1 MKIICPNLKNKEVAR
16 EFEELKNATSE
27 AAAYHIWSQN
37 NGNGID
43 KAPNGE
49 PSKLFSDLLEHYNG
63 DRVAAIQAKARTYSK
78 SFKKWFGESKVV
90 DENGEPLVVYHGTG
104 TPNKIEEF
112 KSKNNKIWFT
122 DKSTAQAY
130 ANFDQDMRDEVGLDS
145 SNNIYPVFLS
155 IKNPKY
161 FDNVSYTT
169 LENFES
175 ADNDGMIATNVSD
188 YEGSQEQIVAFNPNQ
203 IKSVDNQGTF
213 SIQDNN
219 IYNQKIVSRE
229 TRLENF
235 YNSYVKLRT
244 KTVEKAENET
254 ELRKRRSKLS
264 SNSKLHETNLDAI
277 MQEILGIYIYDADY
291 STTDS
296 TLRELNNL
304 SESRYL
310 TLLNEEIDK
319 LDRLLIPVD
328 SLIAAVNN
336 INKGYN
342 KLSDYSKEVQ
352 DRLFNMPVYRE
363 ATELPVITR
372 AKSLKQYNA
381 YQKIKYNKELNTFI
395 SNLKLTQLKLAA
407 RKYHLDTIKMF
418 VEEYDRGFEDMK
430 LKVLDEYLYRTSLLS
445 KKAPK
450 LQGTYNLLEDLAKG
464 QSELDSKNANEQIQK
479 ISNVTNIKQALE
491 LLSKELPE
499 YAPFIRHLQEIP
511 YYEDILIEIDYNS
524 EDSFALTKA
533 VGNTSFKIDPETNE
547 YTAKITIN
555 KESFGYRTLLH
566 EIVHAFSSIALAGR
580 DEHGNNEFV
589 SDIIAIIDHCNKYF
603 EIPKIFGT
611 LMQDSLNYG
620 FTNPQEFIAEFFSN
634 PAFQM
639 LLKEIPTIGE
649 TEIKEKNI
657 FKSVVEAITKF
668 FASFFNKEKNLYNQ
682 IEPLMY
688 KIIDFQS
695 DLHKNNTIKYN
706 PNREYNSDNYTNN
719 QVITKVISNSKDLLD
734 NSRSKMA
741 TVLRDVANKINMHP
755 VSIEYTDR
763 PLNEAY
769 PEATYWTPAI
779 YDRNSNKIVVNRN
792 GDFSRYGSL
801 ENVLL
806 HEIAHAIT
814 LDSLASNTEA
824 ANELRKIQKEYAE
837 KYEDHASKNVYEF
850 AAELFSNPEVIHN
863 MFDFPATKGEKTLIQ
878 KIIDWFKRLFGKNT
892 THQDLINKIVDNV
905 IEFNAYQTLEQR
917 EDSYDYIPD
926 VLPAA
931 SKREEIASIKLRS
944 VFSDMVKT
952 AENRVASLRYNVIE
966 DKFDRNEN
974 LRNDKLL
981 SNLRSIQNSITD
993 VEGVNNITNFLN
1005 GSLEYVDNVLYSL
1018 DEAEK
1023 VIKTIDEKI
1032 STAQITNDT
1041 EELTKLRTALDNFGA
1056 EYLYPHESNLRKLYN
1071 ELNTEFNRNIYENIL
1086 GTNEF
1091 DNILS
1096 VVDGLIREFS
1106 SKKMIDRENIGYM
1119 YGNSVRRTV
1128 EKFLR
1133 TEMEEAK
1140 DPNIDRALMNW
1151 LTFDGDLNWYHRFF
1165 ATPVNSPKF
1174 VIKLLRKVIGD
1185 VNSMTH
1191 KQVYRKYAE
1200 LYKAAKETRDHNLLF
1215 ERDVDGKKTG
1225 YLIRDRR
1232 YGVYQNNKYK
1242 FRKDW
1247 LKNHKLA
1254 SIDELKLNPSL
1265 WIQYQKDYNDWKS
1278 ENCERKYTPEFYA
1291 IFTNLS
1297 MEANMALSE
1306 VNLEIDNILKPYR
1319 DSSTNKPR
1327 FERMP
1332 IDEYQKYIR
1341 LLEKKRNLAN
1351 PYDPITGE
1359 LKPEGSVEAQI
1370 AAELTEAYAKL
1381 QEGLE
1386 SKVDMD
1392 AFLEEME
1399 RMKNMEGY
1407 TPDGSD
1413 TLYSAWLERNTR
1425 WELTDEFKEKVSK
1438 QNKKDY
1444 GEIYD
1449 RLYQARYN
1457 LLRLYRTDKFEPD
1470 YTRMPQ
1476 AVKDK
1481 IKELDIAMY
1490 NVRKRTKKTV
1500 GSVRLFKSEL
1510 SDLAKENGGKSAVSP
1525 EDIWVDDKGVKHY
1538 ASYMTKV
1545 IPVRQQYMHRVP
1557 NSNWAETSEESKF
1570 YNKNYDNSIPEAE
1583 QPKLSIKEYD
1593 NRKAYNAVMRDPAL
1607 VNLRNVILDVM
1618 NEANDKITHSNYKN
1632 NYKLPQINGNIFNYW
1647 GSRGLITG
1655 TRNYMVDAFGIQP
1668 DDEIHGVKVETR
1680 PNGTEI
1686 NIMPTMYTTMLT
1698 DPASGT
1704 NDLIG
1709 AITKYY
1715 RMACNYENKKKV
1727 APQLNLLDSL
1737 ITNAGSIRQK
1747 GFTKPAASSKLADAV
1762 HTYIGYHIYGRRDIL
1777 PEVTLK
1783 GYKIS
1788 LDKVFEYFS
1797 RWGRDIGLSW
1807 NLRSAISGGVAAW
1820 SFYANDAFVRKHYNM
1835 HDFTIANSILTK
1847 ELISLK
1853 VASQF
1858 GKNQANNKLIGVLE
1872 YNGLTF
1878 NQEEDLSNTNRW
1890 RIGRMITRATEP
1902 YAAFK
1907 LMSFLPNSVFAV
1919 SVYLN
1924 YKLIRLEDG
1933 QLHFISE
1940 NDFLDNH
1947 FLNKSIEERKAIYRN
1962 AKDNLWNAYE
1972 MKDGFRVKSKYAPYV
1987 TAELEEEI
1995 TAKLGSISSHA
2006 EGMVEEADKSGVHL
2020 LPALSTILM
2029 FRAFI
2034 PKNIENTISPV
2045 YWNYQ
2050 TKELSMGTA
2059 SAYFYGWKYGS
2070 DRNLIKLLR
2079 VLTGRN
2085 DEKLKELQE
2094 QYPDVDIKKQI
2105 DLHIRRFNAQIFTY
2119 FFWLTIFN
2127 LFGMG
2132 ADDDDYW
2139 FTQFLRLELKKI
2151 SLESGS
2157 RYNAMDVFDILNSI
2171 TPLIQTFVDINR
2183 VINPLSYLSS
2193 RKYEEIERGAYKG
2206 LKGWQR
2212 DFIKVIPILNAYY
2225 NMKNPREKLN
2235 DMINRIG

>member
-78 SFKKWFGESKVV
+78 SFKEWFGDWTGNVSIDIDSKDAIDYLYSTNTELPKVGSKEEYAQYINSIYPNSLINSIYWHGTDSDLSQGVENTKKGKGSGAPETGAEMYFNKQPWASLQYVSGVNRNIPDTEGYNNWVKLWWELKEALGNGRMDTDEWKNEIIGPNTRQYSPNKRGIFNRDKGGSNGKYLSERKARYGYQDKTDKEFFEEVFDIRYGKETFNDWVNRKKSEFQDVWKSRQVKKGMYPAVLNVQNPIVEKNQNTYYEEQRGLFTKAKQNKNDAIVSNEAKNEFGSDVVIVFNPKENVHFLGTKQDVEDFKNWKNSNKDKTNVSKVV
-90 DENGEPLVVYHGTG
+90 DENGEPLVVYHGSSSEFDTFAIPSVDNRQYLSTKIAPKFFF
-104 TPNKIEEF
+104 TPSIKTAKSFISPRDEAILHIVDRELDFIPLDEVQKGEEDEF
-112 KSKNNKIWFT
+112 VWGYIAKKLKGVTVEELKNIWFSHVEAGDVHT
-122 DKSTAQAY
+122 YKNPNRDKL
-130 ANFDQDMRDEVGLDS
+130 F
-145 SNNIYPVFLS
+145 YPVFLS
-155 IKNPKY
+155 AKNLLVIDGKGERA
-161 FDNVSYTT
+161 DKVLS
-169 LENFES
+169 ENKNEIDANES
-175 ADNDGMIATNVSD
+175 VLITNIDETRESKPISD
-188 YEGSQEQIVAFNPNQ
+188 YLVSNPNQ
-203 IKSVDNQGTF
+203 IKSIDNQGTF
-213 SIQDNN
+213 STQENN
-219 IYNQKIVSRE
+219 IYLADSNSENTSQ
-229 TRLENF
+229 LESMQ
-235 YNSYVKLRT
+235 SY
-244 KTVEKAENET
+244 
-254 ELRKRRSKLS
+254 
-264 SNSKLHETNLDAI
+264 SNSKE
-277 MQEILGIYIYDADY
+277 
-291 STTDS
+291 
-296 TLRELNNL
+296 
-304 SESRYL
+304 
-310 TLLNEEIDK
+310 
-319 LDRLLIPVD
+319 
-328 SLIAAVNN
+328 
-336 INKGYN
+336 
-342 KLSDYSKEVQ
+342 
-352 DRLFNMPVYRE
+352 
-363 ATELPVITR
+363 
-372 AKSLKQYNA
+372 
-381 YQKIKYNKELNTFI
+381 
-395 SNLKLTQLKLAA
+395 
-407 RKYHLDTIKMF
+407 
-418 VEEYDRGFEDMK
+418 
-430 LKVLDEYLYRTSLLS
+430 
-445 KKAPK
+445 
-450 LQGTYNLLEDLAKG
+450 
-464 QSELDSKNANEQIQK
+464 
-479 ISNVTNIKQALE
+479 
-491 LLSKELPE
+491 
-499 YAPFIRHLQEIP
+499 
-511 YYEDILIEIDYNS
+511 
-524 EDSFALTKA
+524 
-533 VGNTSFKIDPETNE
+533 
-547 YTAKITIN
+547 
-555 KESFGYRTLLH
+555 
-566 EIVHAFSSIALAGR
+566 
-580 DEHGNNEFV
+580 
-589 SDIIAIIDHCNKYF
+589 
-603 EIPKIFGT
+603 
-611 LMQDSLNYG
+611 
-620 FTNPQEFIAEFFSN
+620 
-634 PAFQM
+634 
-639 LLKEIPTIGE
+639 
-649 TEIKEKNI
+649 
-657 FKSVVEAITKF
+657 
-668 FASFFNKEKNLYNQ
+668 
-682 IEPLMY
+682 
-688 KIIDFQS
+688 
-695 DLHKNNTIKYN
+695 
-706 PNREYNSDNYTNN
+706 
-719 QVITKVISNSKDLLD
+719 LLD
-734 NSRSKMA
+734 NMDSEMA
-741 TVLRDVANKINMHP
+741 TVLNDVAAKINMQP

-993 VEGVNNITNFLN
+993 VEGVNNVTNFLN

-1018 DEAEK
+1018 DEAER

-1247 LKNHKLA
+1247 LKKHKLA

-1265 WIQYQKDYNDWKS
+1265 WIQYQKDYNDWKA

-1399 RMKNMEGY
+1399 RMKNVEGY

-1715 RMACNYENKKKV
+1715 RMACNYENKKKI

-1788 LDKVFEYFS
+1788 LDKIFEYFS

-1858 GKNQANNKLIGVLE
+1858 GKNQANNKLIGALE

-1947 FLNKSIEERKAIYRN
+1947 FPNKSIEERKAIYRN

-2070 DRNLIKLLR
+2070 DRKLIKLLR

-2094 QYPDVDIKKQI
+2094 QYPDVDVKKQI
-2105 DLHIRRFNAQIFTY
+2105 DLHIRRFNAQMFTY

-2157 RYNAMDVFDILNSI
+2157 RYNAMDIFDILNSI
-2171 TPLIQTFVDINR
+2171 TPLTQTFEDINR

>member
-78 SFKKWFGESKVV
+78 SFREWFGDWVNPLKPGDIVFGHPAIGKTYSLESGKYKDKIIDWDVEFNEKRDKWIEDHSNTVKGTPEYKKARNEYLIYPENHPDYVEFLTEEWERVKSKTKKEGKILFASPHNLLKMFPQDFDRIINLKDEDFVKRNIERGGKERESKLWKEGINNTILNTTNIPIEYLNENQHFEDYLNKYIGVSKVV
-90 DENGEPLVVYHGTG
+90 DENGEPLVVYHGSSSEFDTFAIPSVDNRQYLSTKIAPKFFF
-104 TPNKIEEF
+104 TPSIKTAKSFISPRDEAILHIVDRELDFIPLDEVQKGEEDEF
-112 KSKNNKIWFT
+112 VWGYIAKKLKGVTVEELKNIWFSHVEAGDVHT
-122 DKSTAQAY
+122 YKNPNRDKL
-130 ANFDQDMRDEVGLDS
+130 F
-145 SNNIYPVFLS
+145 YPVFLS
-155 IKNPKY
+155 AKNLLVIDGKGERA
-161 FDNVSYTT
+161 DKVLS
-169 LENFES
+169 ENKNEIDANES
-175 ADNDGMIATNVSD
+175 VLITNIDETRESKPISD
-188 YEGSQEQIVAFNPNQ
+188 YLVSNPNQ
-203 IKSVDNQGTF
+203 IKSIDNQGTF
-213 SIQDNN
+213 STQENN
-219 IYNQKIVSRE
+219 IYLADSNSENTSQ
-229 TRLENF
+229 LESMQ
-235 YNSYVKLRT
+235 SY
-244 KTVEKAENET
+244 
-254 ELRKRRSKLS
+254 
-264 SNSKLHETNLDAI
+264 SNSKE
-277 MQEILGIYIYDADY
+277 
-291 STTDS
+291 
-296 TLRELNNL
+296 
-304 SESRYL
+304 
-310 TLLNEEIDK
+310 
-319 LDRLLIPVD
+319 
-328 SLIAAVNN
+328 
-336 INKGYN
+336 
-342 KLSDYSKEVQ
+342 
-352 DRLFNMPVYRE
+352 
-363 ATELPVITR
+363 
-372 AKSLKQYNA
+372 
-381 YQKIKYNKELNTFI
+381 
-395 SNLKLTQLKLAA
+395 
-407 RKYHLDTIKMF
+407 
-418 VEEYDRGFEDMK
+418 
-430 LKVLDEYLYRTSLLS
+430 
-445 KKAPK
+445 
-450 LQGTYNLLEDLAKG
+450 
-464 QSELDSKNANEQIQK
+464 
-479 ISNVTNIKQALE
+479 
-491 LLSKELPE
+491 
-499 YAPFIRHLQEIP
+499 
-511 YYEDILIEIDYNS
+511 
-524 EDSFALTKA
+524 
-533 VGNTSFKIDPETNE
+533 
-547 YTAKITIN
+547 
-555 KESFGYRTLLH
+555 
-566 EIVHAFSSIALAGR
+566 
-580 DEHGNNEFV
+580 
-589 SDIIAIIDHCNKYF
+589 
-603 EIPKIFGT
+603 
-611 LMQDSLNYG
+611 
-620 FTNPQEFIAEFFSN
+620 
-634 PAFQM
+634 
-639 LLKEIPTIGE
+639 
-649 TEIKEKNI
+649 
-657 FKSVVEAITKF
+657 
-668 FASFFNKEKNLYNQ
+668 
-682 IEPLMY
+682 
-688 KIIDFQS
+688 
-695 DLHKNNTIKYN
+695 
-706 PNREYNSDNYTNN
+706 
-719 QVITKVISNSKDLLD
+719 LLD
-734 NSRSKMA
+734 NMDSEMA

-763 PLNEAY
+763 PLNEVY

-792 GDFSRYGSL
+792 GDFSKYGSL

-981 SNLRSIQNSITD
+981 SSLRSIQNSITD
-993 VEGVNNITNFLN
+993 VEGVNNIANFLN

-1018 DEAEK
+1018 NEAEK

-1247 LKNHKLA
+1247 LKKHKLA

-1265 WIQYQKDYNDWKS
+1265 WIQYQKDYNDWKA

-1351 PYDPITGE
+1351 PYDPISGE

-1399 RMKNMEGY
+1399 RMKNVEGY

-2070 DRNLIKLLR
+2070 DRKLIKLLR

-2094 QYPDVDIKKQI
+2094 RYPDVDVKKQI
-2105 DLHIRRFNAQIFTY
+2105 DLHIRRFNAQMFTY

-2157 RYNAMDVFDILNSI
+2157 RYNAMDIFDILNSI
-2171 TPLIQTFVDINR
+2171 TPLTQTFEDINR

>member
-78 SFKKWFGESKVV
+78 SFKKWFGDWTGNVSIDIDSKDAIDYLYSTNTELPKVGSKEEYAQYINSIYPNSLINSIYWHGTDSDLSQGVENTKKGKGSGAPETGAEMYFNKQPWASLQYVSGVNRNIPDTEGYNNWVKLWWELKEALGNGRMDTDEWKNEIIGPNTRQYSPNKRGIFNRDKGGSNGKYLSERKARYGYQDKTDKEFFEEVFDIRYGKETFNDWVNRKKSEFQDVWKSRQVKKGMYPAVLNVQNPIVEKNQNTYYEEQRGLFTKAKQNKNDAIVSNEAKNEFGSDVVIVFNPKENVHFLGTKQDVEDFKNWKNSNKDKTNVSKVV
-90 DENGEPLVVYHGTG
+90 DENGEPLVVYHGSSSEFDTFAIPSVDNRQYLSTKIAPKFFF
-104 TPNKIEEF
+104 TPSIKTAKSFISPRDEAILHIVDRELDFIPLDEVQKGEEDEF
-112 KSKNNKIWFT
+112 VWGYIAKKLKGVTVEELKNIWFSHVEAGDVHT
-122 DKSTAQAY
+122 YKNPNRDKL
-130 ANFDQDMRDEVGLDS
+130 F
-145 SNNIYPVFLS
+145 YPVFLS
-155 IKNPKY
+155 AKNLLVIDGKGERA
-161 FDNVSYTT
+161 DKVLS
-169 LENFES
+169 ENKNEIDANES
-175 ADNDGMIATNVSD
+175 VLITNIDETRESKPISD
-188 YEGSQEQIVAFNPNQ
+188 YLVSNPNQ
-203 IKSVDNQGTF
+203 IKSIDNQGTF
-213 SIQDNN
+213 STQENN
-219 IYNQKIVSRE
+219 IYLADSNSENTSQ
-229 TRLENF
+229 LESMQ
-235 YNSYVKLRT
+235 SY
-244 KTVEKAENET
+244 
-254 ELRKRRSKLS
+254 
-264 SNSKLHETNLDAI
+264 SNSKE
-277 MQEILGIYIYDADY
+277 
-291 STTDS
+291 
-296 TLRELNNL
+296 
-304 SESRYL
+304 
-310 TLLNEEIDK
+310 
-319 LDRLLIPVD
+319 
-328 SLIAAVNN
+328 
-336 INKGYN
+336 
-342 KLSDYSKEVQ
+342 
-352 DRLFNMPVYRE
+352 
-363 ATELPVITR
+363 
-372 AKSLKQYNA
+372 
-381 YQKIKYNKELNTFI
+381 
-395 SNLKLTQLKLAA
+395 
-407 RKYHLDTIKMF
+407 
-418 VEEYDRGFEDMK
+418 
-430 LKVLDEYLYRTSLLS
+430 
-445 KKAPK
+445 
-450 LQGTYNLLEDLAKG
+450 
-464 QSELDSKNANEQIQK
+464 
-479 ISNVTNIKQALE
+479 
-491 LLSKELPE
+491 
-499 YAPFIRHLQEIP
+499 
-511 YYEDILIEIDYNS
+511 
-524 EDSFALTKA
+524 
-533 VGNTSFKIDPETNE
+533 
-547 YTAKITIN
+547 
-555 KESFGYRTLLH
+555 
-566 EIVHAFSSIALAGR
+566 
-580 DEHGNNEFV
+580 
-589 SDIIAIIDHCNKYF
+589 
-603 EIPKIFGT
+603 
-611 LMQDSLNYG
+611 
-620 FTNPQEFIAEFFSN
+620 
-634 PAFQM
+634 
-639 LLKEIPTIGE
+639 
-649 TEIKEKNI
+649 
-657 FKSVVEAITKF
+657 
-668 FASFFNKEKNLYNQ
+668 
-682 IEPLMY
+682 
-688 KIIDFQS
+688 
-695 DLHKNNTIKYN
+695 
-706 PNREYNSDNYTNN
+706 
-719 QVITKVISNSKDLLD
+719 LLD
-734 NSRSKMA
+734 NMDSEMA
-741 TVLRDVANKINMHP
+741 TVLNDVAAKINMQP

-779 YDRNSNKIVVNRN
+779 YDRNSNKIVINRN

-981 SNLRSIQNSITD
+981 SSLRSIQNSITD
-993 VEGVNNITNFLN
+993 VEGVNNIANFLN

-1247 LKNHKLA
+1247 LKKHKLA

-1265 WIQYQKDYNDWKS
+1265 WIQYQKDYNDWKA

-1351 PYDPITGE
+1351 PYDPISGE

-1399 RMKNMEGY
+1399 RMKNVEGY

-1715 RMACNYENKKKV
+1715 RMACNYENKKKI

-1858 GKNQANNKLIGVLE
+1858 GKNQANNKLIGALE

-1947 FLNKSIEERKAIYRN
+1947 FPNKSIEERKAIYRN

-2070 DRNLIKLLR
+2070 DRKLIKLLR

-2094 QYPDVDIKKQI
+2094 QYPDVDVKKQI
-2105 DLHIRRFNAQIFTY
+2105 DLHIRRFNAQMFTY

-2157 RYNAMDVFDILNSI
+2157 RYNAMDIFDILNSI
-2171 TPLIQTFVDINR
+2171 TPLTQTFEDINR

>member
-78 SFKKWFGESKVV
+78 SFKEWFGDWTGNVSIDIDSKDAIDYLYSTNTELSKVGSKEEYTQYVNSIYPNSLINSIYWHGTDSDLSQGIENTKKGKGSGAPETGAEMYFNKQPWASLQYLSGVNRNIPDIEGYNNWVKLWWELKEALGNGRMDTDEWKNEIIGPNTRQYSPNKRGIFNRDKGGSNGKYLSERKARYGYQDKTDKEFFEEVFDIRYGKETFNDWVNRKKSEFQNVWKSRQVKKGMYPAVLNIQNPIVEKNQNTYYEEQRGLFTKAKRDKNDAIVSNEANNEFGSDVVVIFNPKENVHFLGTKQDIESFKNWKSSNKDKTNVSKVV
-90 DENGEPLVVYHGTG
+90 DENGEPKLMFRTDDKGKNIMGRGDGGPFFATDNILVAA
-104 TPNKIEEF
+104 
-112 KSKNNKIWFT
+112 S
-122 DKSTAQAY
+122 Y
-130 ANFDQDMRDEVGLDS
+130 AFEDS
-145 SNNIYPVFLS
+145 SSLYKGFINL
-155 IKNPKY
+155 KNPYIINEESHGFYLMYNGKQTSIPEITETLIKEGY
-161 FDNVSYTT
+161 DGVLYKRVWDVGDYIDYDPETDYWASNV
-169 LENFES
+169 
-175 ADNDGMIATNVSD
+175 AV
-188 YEGSQEQIVAFNPNQ
+188 FNPNQ
-203 IKSVDNQGTF
+203 MKSIDNQGTF
-213 SIQDNN
+213 STQDNN
-219 IYNQKIVSRE
+219 IYLADSNTENISQ
-229 TRLENF
+229 LESMQ
-235 YNSYVKLRT
+235 SY
-244 KTVEKAENET
+244 
-254 ELRKRRSKLS
+254 
-264 SNSKLHETNLDAI
+264 SNSKE
-277 MQEILGIYIYDADY
+277 
-291 STTDS
+291 
-296 TLRELNNL
+296 
-304 SESRYL
+304 
-310 TLLNEEIDK
+310 
-319 LDRLLIPVD
+319 
-328 SLIAAVNN
+328 
-336 INKGYN
+336 
-342 KLSDYSKEVQ
+342 
-352 DRLFNMPVYRE
+352 
-363 ATELPVITR
+363 
-372 AKSLKQYNA
+372 
-381 YQKIKYNKELNTFI
+381 
-395 SNLKLTQLKLAA
+395 
-407 RKYHLDTIKMF
+407 
-418 VEEYDRGFEDMK
+418 
-430 LKVLDEYLYRTSLLS
+430 
-445 KKAPK
+445 
-450 LQGTYNLLEDLAKG
+450 
-464 QSELDSKNANEQIQK
+464 
-479 ISNVTNIKQALE
+479 
-491 LLSKELPE
+491 
-499 YAPFIRHLQEIP
+499 
-511 YYEDILIEIDYNS
+511 
-524 EDSFALTKA
+524 
-533 VGNTSFKIDPETNE
+533 
-547 YTAKITIN
+547 
-555 KESFGYRTLLH
+555 
-566 EIVHAFSSIALAGR
+566 
-580 DEHGNNEFV
+580 
-589 SDIIAIIDHCNKYF
+589 
-603 EIPKIFGT
+603 
-611 LMQDSLNYG
+611 
-620 FTNPQEFIAEFFSN
+620 
-634 PAFQM
+634 
-639 LLKEIPTIGE
+639 
-649 TEIKEKNI
+649 
-657 FKSVVEAITKF
+657 
-668 FASFFNKEKNLYNQ
+668 
-682 IEPLMY
+682 
-688 KIIDFQS
+688 
-695 DLHKNNTIKYN
+695 
-706 PNREYNSDNYTNN
+706 
-719 QVITKVISNSKDLLD
+719 LLD
-734 NSRSKMA
+734 NMNSEMA
-741 TVLRDVANKINMHP
+741 TALNDVANKIGMQP

-763 PLNEAY
+763 PLNEIY

-779 YDRNSNKIVVNRN
+779 YDRKSNTIVINRN

-837 KYEDHASKNVYEF
+837 KYDDHASKNVYEF

-878 KIIDWFKRLFGKNT
+878 RIIDWFKRLFGKNT

-944 VFSDMVKT
+944 VFSDMIKT

-1018 DEAEK
+1018 DEAER

-1086 GTNEF
+1086 GINEF

-1096 VVDGLIREFS
+1096 TVDGLIREFS
-1106 SKKMIDRENIGYM
+1106 SKKMVDRENIGYM

-1265 WIQYQKDYNDWKS
+1265 WIQYQKDYNDWKA

-1319 DSSTNKPR
+1319 DSNTNKPR

-1332 IDEYQKYIR
+1332 IDEYQKYNR

-1399 RMKNMEGY
+1399 RMKNVEGY

-1655 TRNYMVDAFGIQP
+1655 TRNYMIDAFGIQP

-1709 AITKYY
+1709 AIAKYY
-1715 RMACNYENKKKV
+1715 RMACNYENKKKI
-1727 APQLNLLDSL
+1727 APQLNLLDNL

-1788 LDKVFEYFS
+1788 LDKVFEHFS

-1807 NLRSAISGGVAAW
+1807 NLRSAISGGVSAW

-1835 HDFTIANSILTK
+1835 HDFTIANGILTK

-1853 VASQF
+1853 AASQF
-1858 GKNQANNKLIGVLE
+1858 GKNQANNKLVGVLE

-1878 NQEEDLSNTNRW
+1878 KQEEDLSNTNRW
-1890 RIGRMITRATEP
+1890 RIGRMITRATKP
-1902 YAAFK
+1902 YSAFK
-1907 LMSFLPNSVFAV
+1907 LMSFLPNSAFAI

-1924 YKLIRLEDG
+1924 YRLIRLEDG

-1972 MKDGFRVKSKYAPYV
+1972 MKDGFRVKPKYAPYV

-2006 EGMVEEADKSGVHL
+2006 EGIVEEADKSGVHL

-2034 PKNIENTISPV
+2034 PKNIENTISPM

-2050 TKELSMGTA
+2050 TKELSIGTA

-2070 DRNLIKLLR
+2070 DRKLIKLLR

-2094 QYPDVDIKKQI
+2094 QYPDVDVKKQI
-2105 DLHIRRFNAQIFTY
+2105 DLHIRRFNAQMFTY

-2171 TPLIQTFVDINR
+2171 TPLIKTFVDVNR
-2183 VINPLSYLSS
+2183 AINPVSYLSS

>member
-78 SFKKWFGESKVV
+78 SFKEWFGDWTGNVSIDIDSKDAVDYLYSTNTELSKVGGKEEYTQYVNSIYPNSLINSIYWHGTDSDLSQGIENTKKGKGSGAPETGAEMYFNKQPWASLQYLSGVNRNIPDTEGYNNWVKLWWELKEALGNGRMDTDEWKNEIIGPNTRQYSPNKRGIFNRDKGGSNGKYLSERKARYGYQDKTDKEFFEEVFDIRYGKETFNDWVNRKKSEFQNVWKSRQVKKGMYPAVLNIQNPIVEKNQNTYYEEQRGLFTKAKRDKNDAIVSNEANNEFGSDVVVIFNPKENVHFLGTKQDIESFKNWKSSNKDKTNVSKVV
-90 DENGEPLVVYHGTG
+90 DENGEPLVVYHGGASGIDTFYNAKDN
-104 TPNKIEEF
+104 PNYKYTKHNGYIGY
-112 KSKNNKIWFT
+112 KSSIRVGIYFSKYLDIAKNYKRRYGKNGK
-122 DKSTAQAY
+122 
-130 ANFDQDMRDEVGLDS
+130 
-145 SNNIYPVFLS
+145 IYPVFLS
-155 IKNPKY
+155 IKNPK
-161 FDNVSYTT
+161 NVSFTET
-169 LENFES
+169 LKRRLIRFGTFGLIKKPTVDAISENELETLYR
-175 ADNDGMIATNVSD
+175 DYDGVNHSSGTEFVVFS
-188 YEGSQEQIVAFNPNQ
+188 SNQ
-203 IKSVDNQGTF
+203 IKSIDNQGTF
-213 SIQDNN
+213 STQDNN
-219 IYNQKIVSRE
+219 IYLADSNSENINQ
-229 TRLENF
+229 LESVQ
-235 YNSYVKLRT
+235 SY
-244 KTVEKAENET
+244 
-254 ELRKRRSKLS
+254 
-264 SNSKLHETNLDAI
+264 SNSKE
-277 MQEILGIYIYDADY
+277 
-291 STTDS
+291 
-296 TLRELNNL
+296 
-304 SESRYL
+304 
-310 TLLNEEIDK
+310 
-319 LDRLLIPVD
+319 
-328 SLIAAVNN
+328 
-336 INKGYN
+336 
-342 KLSDYSKEVQ
+342 
-352 DRLFNMPVYRE
+352 
-363 ATELPVITR
+363 
-372 AKSLKQYNA
+372 
-381 YQKIKYNKELNTFI
+381 
-395 SNLKLTQLKLAA
+395 
-407 RKYHLDTIKMF
+407 
-418 VEEYDRGFEDMK
+418 
-430 LKVLDEYLYRTSLLS
+430 
-445 KKAPK
+445 
-450 LQGTYNLLEDLAKG
+450 
-464 QSELDSKNANEQIQK
+464 
-479 ISNVTNIKQALE
+479 
-491 LLSKELPE
+491 
-499 YAPFIRHLQEIP
+499 
-511 YYEDILIEIDYNS
+511 
-524 EDSFALTKA
+524 
-533 VGNTSFKIDPETNE
+533 
-547 YTAKITIN
+547 
-555 KESFGYRTLLH
+555 
-566 EIVHAFSSIALAGR
+566 
-580 DEHGNNEFV
+580 
-589 SDIIAIIDHCNKYF
+589 
-603 EIPKIFGT
+603 
-611 LMQDSLNYG
+611 
-620 FTNPQEFIAEFFSN
+620 
-634 PAFQM
+634 
-639 LLKEIPTIGE
+639 
-649 TEIKEKNI
+649 
-657 FKSVVEAITKF
+657 
-668 FASFFNKEKNLYNQ
+668 
-682 IEPLMY
+682 
-688 KIIDFQS
+688 
-695 DLHKNNTIKYN
+695 
-706 PNREYNSDNYTNN
+706 
-719 QVITKVISNSKDLLD
+719 LLD
-734 NSRSKMA
+734 NMDSEMA
-741 TVLRDVANKINMHP
+741 TVLNDVANKINMQP

-779 YDRNSNKIVVNRN
+779 YDKKSNTIVVNRN

-952 AENRVASLRYNVIE
+952 AENRMASLRYNVIE

-981 SNLRSIQNSITD
+981 SSLRSIQNSITD
-993 VEGVNNITNFLN
+993 IEGINNITNFLN
-1005 GSLEYVDNVLYSL
+1005 GSLEYVDNVIYSL
-1018 DEAEK
+1018 DEAER

-1096 VVDGLIREFS
+1096 IVDGLIREFS
-1106 SKKMIDRENIGYM
+1106 SKKMVDRENIGYM

-1225 YLIRDRR
+1225 YLIRDRK

-1319 DSSTNKPR
+1319 DSNTNKPR

-1332 IDEYQKYIR
+1332 IDEYQKYNR

-1399 RMKNMEGY
+1399 RMKNIEGY

-1425 WELTDEFKEKVSK
+1425 WELTDEFKEKVSR

-1470 YTRMPQ
+1470 YTRIPQ

-1490 NVRKRTKKTV
+1490 NVRKRTKKT
-1500 GSVRLFKSEL
+1500 GSSVRLFKSEL
-1510 SDLAKENGGKSAVSP
+1510 SDIAKENGGKSAVSS

-1607 VNLRNVILDVM
+1607 VNLRNVILDIM

-1647 GSRGLITG
+1647 GNRGLITG
-1655 TRNYMVDAFGIQP
+1655 TRNYMIDAFGIQP

-1698 DPASGT
+1698 DPASST

-1709 AITKYY
+1709 AIVKYY

-1788 LDKVFEYFS
+1788 LDKVFEHFS

-1835 HDFTIANSILTK
+1835 HDFTIANGILTK

-1853 VASQF
+1853 AASQF
-1858 GKNQANNKLIGVLE
+1858 GKNQANNKIVGVLE

-1902 YAAFK
+1902 YSAFK
-1907 LMSFLPNSVFAV
+1907 LMSFLPNSAFAI

-1924 YKLIRLEDG
+1924 YRLIRLEDG

-1947 FLNKSIEERKAIYRN
+1947 FLNKSIEERKAMYRN

-2006 EGMVEEADKSGVHL
+2006 EGMVEEADKNGVYL

-2034 PKNIENTISPV
+2034 PKNIENTISPM

-2070 DRNLIKLLR
+2070 DRKLIKLLR

-2094 QYPDVDIKKQI
+2094 QYPDVDVKKQI

-2127 LFGMG
+2127 LFGIG

-2157 RYNAMDVFDILNSI
+2157 RYNAMDIFDILNSI
-2171 TPLIQTFVDINR
+2171 TPLTQTFKDINR

>member
-1 MKIICPNLKNKEVAR
+1 MKIICPNLKNEEVAR

-78 SFKKWFGESKVV
+78 SFKEWFGDWTGNVSIDIDSKDAIDYLYSTNTELSKVGSKEEYAQYVNSIYPNSLINSIYWHGTDSDLSQGVENTKKGKGSGAPETGAEMYFNKQPWASLQYISGVNRNIPDTEGYNNWVKLWWELKEALGNGRMDTDEWKNEIIGPNTRQYSPNKRGIFNRDKGGSNGKYLSERKARYGYQDKTDKEFFEEVFDIRYGKETFNDWVNRKKSEFQDIWESRQVKKGMYPAVLNVQNPIVEKNQNTYYEEQRGLFTKAKKDKNDAIVSDEANNEFGSDVVVIFNPKENVHFLGTKQDIENFKNWKSSNKDKTNVSKVV
-90 DENGEPLVVYHGTG
+90 DKNGEPKLMFRTDDKGKNIMGRGDGGPFFATDNILVAA
-104 TPNKIEEF
+104 
-112 KSKNNKIWFT
+112 S
-122 DKSTAQAY
+122 Y
-130 ANFDQDMRDEVGLDS
+130 AFEDS
-145 SNNIYPVFLS
+145 SSLYKGFINL
-155 IKNPKY
+155 KNPYIINEESHGFYLMYNGKQTSIPEITETLIKEGY
-161 FDNVSYTT
+161 DGVLYKRVWDVGDYIDYDPETDYWASNV
-169 LENFES
+169 
-175 ADNDGMIATNVSD
+175 AV
-188 YEGSQEQIVAFNPNQ
+188 FNPNQ
-203 IKSVDNQGTF
+203 MKSIDNQGTF
-213 SIQDNN
+213 STQDNN
-219 IYNQKIVSRE
+219 IYLADSNTENISQ
-229 TRLENF
+229 LESMQ
-235 YNSYVKLRT
+235 SY
-244 KTVEKAENET
+244 
-254 ELRKRRSKLS
+254 
-264 SNSKLHETNLDAI
+264 SNSKE
-277 MQEILGIYIYDADY
+277 
-291 STTDS
+291 
-296 TLRELNNL
+296 
-304 SESRYL
+304 
-310 TLLNEEIDK
+310 
-319 LDRLLIPVD
+319 
-328 SLIAAVNN
+328 
-336 INKGYN
+336 
-342 KLSDYSKEVQ
+342 
-352 DRLFNMPVYRE
+352 
-363 ATELPVITR
+363 
-372 AKSLKQYNA
+372 
-381 YQKIKYNKELNTFI
+381 
-395 SNLKLTQLKLAA
+395 
-407 RKYHLDTIKMF
+407 
-418 VEEYDRGFEDMK
+418 
-430 LKVLDEYLYRTSLLS
+430 
-445 KKAPK
+445 
-450 LQGTYNLLEDLAKG
+450 
-464 QSELDSKNANEQIQK
+464 
-479 ISNVTNIKQALE
+479 
-491 LLSKELPE
+491 
-499 YAPFIRHLQEIP
+499 
-511 YYEDILIEIDYNS
+511 
-524 EDSFALTKA
+524 
-533 VGNTSFKIDPETNE
+533 
-547 YTAKITIN
+547 
-555 KESFGYRTLLH
+555 
-566 EIVHAFSSIALAGR
+566 
-580 DEHGNNEFV
+580 
-589 SDIIAIIDHCNKYF
+589 
-603 EIPKIFGT
+603 
-611 LMQDSLNYG
+611 
-620 FTNPQEFIAEFFSN
+620 
-634 PAFQM
+634 
-639 LLKEIPTIGE
+639 
-649 TEIKEKNI
+649 
-657 FKSVVEAITKF
+657 
-668 FASFFNKEKNLYNQ
+668 
-682 IEPLMY
+682 
-688 KIIDFQS
+688 
-695 DLHKNNTIKYN
+695 
-706 PNREYNSDNYTNN
+706 
-719 QVITKVISNSKDLLD
+719 LLD
-734 NSRSKMA
+734 NMDSEMA
-741 TVLRDVANKINMHP
+741 TVLNDVASKINMQP
-755 VSIEYTDR
+755 VSIEYIDR
-763 PLNEAY
+763 PLNEMY

-779 YDRNSNKIVVNRN
+779 YDRKSNAIVVNRN

-837 KYEDHASKNVYEF
+837 KHEDHASKNVYEF

-878 KIIDWFKRLFGKNT
+878 RIIDWFKRLFGKNT

-952 AENRVASLRYNVIE
+952 AENRMASLRYNVIE

-981 SNLRSIQNSITD
+981 SRLRSIQNSITD
-993 VEGVNNITNFLN
+993 VEGINNITNFLN
-1005 GSLEYVDNVLYSL
+1005 GSLEYVDNVIYSL
-1018 DEAEK
+1018 DEAER

-1096 VVDGLIREFS
+1096 IVDGLIREFS
-1106 SKKMIDRENIGYM
+1106 SKKMVDRENIGYM

-1319 DSSTNKPR
+1319 DSNTNKPR

-1399 RMKNMEGY
+1399 RMKNIEGY

-1425 WELTDEFKEKVSK
+1425 WELTYEFKEKVSK

-1557 NSNWAETSEESKF
+1557 NSNWAETSEESRF

-1647 GSRGLITG
+1647 GGRGLITG

-1709 AITKYY
+1709 AIAKYY

-1788 LDKVFEYFS
+1788 LDKVFEHFS

-1858 GKNQANNKLIGVLE
+1858 GKNQANNKLIGALE

-1890 RIGRMITRATEP
+1890 RIGRMITRAVEP
-1902 YAAFK
+1902 YSAFK
-1907 LMSFLPNSVFAV
+1907 LMSFLPNSAFTV

-2034 PKNIENTISPV
+2034 PKNIENTISPM

-2094 QYPDVDIKKQI
+2094 QYPDVDVKKQI

-2171 TPLIQTFVDINR
+2171 TPLIQTFVDVNR
-2183 VINPLSYLSS
+2183 AINPVSYLSS

>member
-1 MKIICPNLKNKEVAR
+1 MKIICPNLKNEEVAR

-78 SFKKWFGESKVV
+78 SFKEWFGDWTGNVSIDIDSKDAIDYLYSTNTELSKVGSKEEYAQYVNSIYPNSLINSIYWHGTDSDLSQGVENTKKGKGSGAPETGAEMYFNKQPWASLQYISGVNRNIPDTEGYNNWVKLWWELKEALGNGRMDTDEWKNEIIGPNTRQYSPNKRGIFNRDKGGSNGKYLSERKARYGYQDKTDKEFFEEVFDIRYGKETFNDWVNRKKSEFQDIWESRQVKKGMYPAVLNVQNPIVEKNQNTYYEEQRGLFTKAKKDKNDAIVSDEANNEFGSDVVVIFNPKENVHFLGTKQDIENFKNWKSSNKDKTNVSKVV
-90 DENGEPLVVYHGTG
+90 DENGEPKLMFRTDDKGKNIMGRGDGGPFFATDNILVAA
-104 TPNKIEEF
+104 
-112 KSKNNKIWFT
+112 S
-122 DKSTAQAY
+122 Y
-130 ANFDQDMRDEVGLDS
+130 AFEDS
-145 SNNIYPVFLS
+145 SSLYKGFINL
-155 IKNPKY
+155 KNPYIINEESHGFYLMYNGKQTSIPEITETLIKEGY
-161 FDNVSYTT
+161 DGVLYKRVWDVGDYIDYDPETDYWASNV
-169 LENFES
+169 
-175 ADNDGMIATNVSD
+175 AV
-188 YEGSQEQIVAFNPNQ
+188 FNPNQ
-203 IKSVDNQGTF
+203 MKSIDNQGTF
-213 SIQDNN
+213 STQDNN
-219 IYNQKIVSRE
+219 IYLADSNTENISQ
-229 TRLENF
+229 LESMQ
-235 YNSYVKLRT
+235 SY
-244 KTVEKAENET
+244 
-254 ELRKRRSKLS
+254 
-264 SNSKLHETNLDAI
+264 SNSKE
-277 MQEILGIYIYDADY
+277 
-291 STTDS
+291 
-296 TLRELNNL
+296 
-304 SESRYL
+304 
-310 TLLNEEIDK
+310 
-319 LDRLLIPVD
+319 
-328 SLIAAVNN
+328 
-336 INKGYN
+336 
-342 KLSDYSKEVQ
+342 
-352 DRLFNMPVYRE
+352 
-363 ATELPVITR
+363 
-372 AKSLKQYNA
+372 
-381 YQKIKYNKELNTFI
+381 
-395 SNLKLTQLKLAA
+395 
-407 RKYHLDTIKMF
+407 
-418 VEEYDRGFEDMK
+418 
-430 LKVLDEYLYRTSLLS
+430 
-445 KKAPK
+445 
-450 LQGTYNLLEDLAKG
+450 
-464 QSELDSKNANEQIQK
+464 
-479 ISNVTNIKQALE
+479 
-491 LLSKELPE
+491 
-499 YAPFIRHLQEIP
+499 
-511 YYEDILIEIDYNS
+511 
-524 EDSFALTKA
+524 
-533 VGNTSFKIDPETNE
+533 
-547 YTAKITIN
+547 
-555 KESFGYRTLLH
+555 
-566 EIVHAFSSIALAGR
+566 
-580 DEHGNNEFV
+580 
-589 SDIIAIIDHCNKYF
+589 
-603 EIPKIFGT
+603 
-611 LMQDSLNYG
+611 
-620 FTNPQEFIAEFFSN
+620 
-634 PAFQM
+634 
-639 LLKEIPTIGE
+639 
-649 TEIKEKNI
+649 
-657 FKSVVEAITKF
+657 
-668 FASFFNKEKNLYNQ
+668 
-682 IEPLMY
+682 
-688 KIIDFQS
+688 
-695 DLHKNNTIKYN
+695 
-706 PNREYNSDNYTNN
+706 
-719 QVITKVISNSKDLLD
+719 LLD
-734 NSRSKMA
+734 NMDSEMA
-741 TVLRDVANKINMHP
+741 TVLNDVASKINMQP
-755 VSIEYTDR
+755 VSIEYIDR
-763 PLNEAY
+763 PLNEMY

-779 YDRNSNKIVVNRN
+779 YDRKSNAIVVNRN

-837 KYEDHASKNVYEF
+837 KHDDHASKNVYEF

-878 KIIDWFKRLFGKNT
+878 RIIDWFKRLFGKNT

-952 AENRVASLRYNVIE
+952 AENRMASLRYNVIE

-1005 GSLEYVDNVLYSL
+1005 GSLEYVDNVIYSL
-1018 DEAEK
+1018 DEAER

-1106 SKKMIDRENIGYM
+1106 SKKMVDRENIGYM

-1133 TEMEEAK
+1133 TEMEESK

-1215 ERDVDGKKTG
+1215 EKDVDGKKTG

-1265 WIQYQKDYNDWKS
+1265 WIQYQKDYNDWKA

-1332 IDEYQKYIR
+1332 IDEYQKYNR

-1386 SKVDMD
+1386 SKVDMN

-1425 WELTDEFKEKVSK
+1425 WELTDEFKEKVSR

-1490 NVRKRTKKTV
+1490 NVRKRTKKTAS
-1500 GSVRLFKSEL
+1500 GVRLFKSEL
-1510 SDLAKENGGKSAVSP
+1510 SDIAKENGGKSAVSP

-1647 GSRGLITG
+1647 GNKGLITG

-1709 AITKYY
+1709 AIVKYY

-1788 LDKVFEYFS
+1788 LDKVFEHFS

-1835 HDFTIANSILTK
+1835 HDFTIANGILTK

-1853 VASQF
+1853 AASQF
-1858 GKNQANNKLIGVLE
+1858 GKNQANNKLIGALE

-1890 RIGRMITRATEP
+1890 RIGRMITRAVEP
-1902 YAAFK
+1902 YSAFK
-1907 LMSFLPNSVFAV
+1907 LMSFLPNSAFTV

-2034 PKNIENTISPV
+2034 PKNIENTISPM

-2070 DRNLIKLLR
+2070 DRKLIKLLR

-2094 QYPDVDIKKQI
+2094 QYPDVDVKKQI

-2171 TPLIQTFVDINR
+2171 TPLIQTFVDVNR

>member
-1 MKIICPNLKNKEVAR
+1 MKTICPNLKNKEVAR

-78 SFKKWFGESKVV
+78 SFKEWFGDWTGNVSIDIDSKDAIDYLYSTNTELSKVGGKEEYTQYVNSIYPNSLINSIYWHGTDSDLSQGIENTKKGKGSGAPETGAEMYFNKQPWASLQYLSGVNRNIPDTEGYNNWVKLWWELKEALGNGRMDTDEWKNEIIGPNTRQYSPNKRGIFNRDKGGSNGKYLSERKARYGYQDKTDKEFFEEVFDIRYGKETFNDWVNRKKSEFQNVWKSRQVKKGMYPAVLNIQNPIVEKNQNTYYEEQRGLFTKAKRDKNDAIVSNEANNEFGSDVVVIFNPKENVHFLGTKQDIESFKNWKSSNKDKTNVSKVV
-90 DENGEPLVVYHGTG
+90 DENGEPKLMFRTDDKGKNIMGRGDGGPFFATDNILVAA
-104 TPNKIEEF
+104 
-112 KSKNNKIWFT
+112 S
-122 DKSTAQAY
+122 Y
-130 ANFDQDMRDEVGLDS
+130 AFEDS
-145 SNNIYPVFLS
+145 SNLYKGFINL
-155 IKNPKY
+155 KNPYIINEESHGFYLMYNGKQTSIPEITETLIKEGY
-161 FDNVSYTT
+161 DGVLYKRVWDVGDYIDYDPETDYWASNV
-169 LENFES
+169 
-175 ADNDGMIATNVSD
+175 AM
-188 YEGSQEQIVAFNPNQ
+188 FNPNQ
-203 IKSVDNQGTF
+203 IKSIDNQGTF
-213 SIQDNN
+213 STQDNN
-219 IYNQKIVSRE
+219 IYLADSNSENINQ
-229 TRLENF
+229 LESVQ
-235 YNSYVKLRT
+235 SY
-244 KTVEKAENET
+244 
-254 ELRKRRSKLS
+254 
-264 SNSKLHETNLDAI
+264 SNSKE
-277 MQEILGIYIYDADY
+277 
-291 STTDS
+291 
-296 TLRELNNL
+296 
-304 SESRYL
+304 
-310 TLLNEEIDK
+310 
-319 LDRLLIPVD
+319 
-328 SLIAAVNN
+328 
-336 INKGYN
+336 
-342 KLSDYSKEVQ
+342 
-352 DRLFNMPVYRE
+352 
-363 ATELPVITR
+363 
-372 AKSLKQYNA
+372 
-381 YQKIKYNKELNTFI
+381 
-395 SNLKLTQLKLAA
+395 
-407 RKYHLDTIKMF
+407 
-418 VEEYDRGFEDMK
+418 
-430 LKVLDEYLYRTSLLS
+430 
-445 KKAPK
+445 
-450 LQGTYNLLEDLAKG
+450 
-464 QSELDSKNANEQIQK
+464 
-479 ISNVTNIKQALE
+479 
-491 LLSKELPE
+491 
-499 YAPFIRHLQEIP
+499 
-511 YYEDILIEIDYNS
+511 
-524 EDSFALTKA
+524 
-533 VGNTSFKIDPETNE
+533 
-547 YTAKITIN
+547 
-555 KESFGYRTLLH
+555 
-566 EIVHAFSSIALAGR
+566 
-580 DEHGNNEFV
+580 
-589 SDIIAIIDHCNKYF
+589 
-603 EIPKIFGT
+603 
-611 LMQDSLNYG
+611 
-620 FTNPQEFIAEFFSN
+620 
-634 PAFQM
+634 
-639 LLKEIPTIGE
+639 
-649 TEIKEKNI
+649 
-657 FKSVVEAITKF
+657 
-668 FASFFNKEKNLYNQ
+668 
-682 IEPLMY
+682 
-688 KIIDFQS
+688 
-695 DLHKNNTIKYN
+695 
-706 PNREYNSDNYTNN
+706 
-719 QVITKVISNSKDLLD
+719 LLD
-734 NSRSKMA
+734 NMDSEMA
-741 TVLRDVANKINMHP
+741 TVLNDVANKINMQP

-763 PLNEAY
+763 PLNEIY

-779 YDRNSNKIVVNRN
+779 YDRKSNTIVVNRN

-837 KYEDHASKNVYEF
+837 KHEDHASKNVYEF

-878 KIIDWFKRLFGKNT
+878 RIIDWFKRLFGKNT

-952 AENRVASLRYNVIE
+952 AENRMASLRYNVIE

-981 SNLRSIQNSITD
+981 SRLRSIQNSITD
-993 VEGVNNITNFLN
+993 VEGINNITNFLN
-1005 GSLEYVDNVLYSL
+1005 GSLEYVDNVIYSL
-1018 DEAEK
+1018 DEAER

-1096 VVDGLIREFS
+1096 IVDGLIREFS
-1106 SKKMIDRENIGYM
+1106 SKKMVDRENIGYM

-1191 KQVYRKYAE
+1191 KQVYRKYSE

-1215 ERDVDGKKTG
+1215 EKDVDGKKTG

-1319 DSSTNKPR
+1319 DSNTNKPR

-1351 PYDPITGE
+1351 PYDPVTGE

-1399 RMKNMEGY
+1399 RMKNIEGY

-1425 WELTDEFKEKVSK
+1425 WELTDEFKEKISK

-1510 SDLAKENGGKSAVSP
+1510 SDLARESGGKSAVSS
-1525 EDIWVDDKGVKHY
+1525 EDIWVDDKGIKHY

-1557 NSNWAETSEESKF
+1557 NSNWAETSEESRF

-1647 GSRGLITG
+1647 GNKGLITG

-1686 NIMPTMYTTMLT
+1686 NIMPTMYTTMLA

-1709 AITKYY
+1709 AIAKYY

-1762 HTYIGYHIYGRRDIL
+1762 HTYISYHIYGRRDIL

-1788 LDKVFEYFS
+1788 LDKAFEHFS

-1820 SFYANDAFVRKHYNM
+1820 SFYANDAFIRKHYNM
-1835 HDFTIANSILTK
+1835 HDFTIANGILTK

-1853 VASQF
+1853 AASQF
-1858 GKNQANNKLIGVLE
+1858 GKNQANNKLIGALE

-1902 YAAFK
+1902 YSAFK
-1907 LMSFLPNSVFAV
+1907 LMSFLPNSAFTV

-2034 PKNIENTISPV
+2034 PKNIENTISPM

-2094 QYPDVDIKKQI
+2094 QYPDVDVKKQI

-2171 TPLIQTFVDINR
+2171 TPLIQTFVDVNR

>member
-1 MKIICPNLKNKEVAR
+1 MKIICPNLKNEEVAR

-78 SFKKWFGESKVV
+78 SFKEWFGDWTSNVSIDIDSKDAIDYLYSTNTELSKVGSKEEYAQYVNSIYPNSLINSIYWHGTDSDLSQGVENTKKGKGSGAPETGAEMYFNKQPWASLQYISGVNRNIPDTEGYNNWVKLWWELKEALGNGRMDTDEWKNEIIGPNTRQYSPNKRGIFNRDKGGSNGKYLSERKARYGYQDKTDKEFFEEVFDIRYGKETFNDWVNRKKSEFQDIWESRQVKKGMYPAVLNVQNPIVEKNQNTYYEEQRGLFTKAKKDKNDAIVSDEANNEFGSDVVVIFNPKENVHFLGTKQDIENFKNWKSSNKDKTNVSKVV
-90 DENGEPLVVYHGTG
+90 DKNGEPKLMFRTDDKGKDIMGRGDGGPFFATDNILVAA
-104 TPNKIEEF
+104 
-112 KSKNNKIWFT
+112 S
-122 DKSTAQAY
+122 Y
-130 ANFDQDMRDEVGLDS
+130 AFEDS
-145 SNNIYPVFLS
+145 SSLYKGFINL
-155 IKNPKY
+155 KNPYIINEESHGFYLMYNGKQTSIPEITETLIKEGY
-161 FDNVSYTT
+161 DGVLYKRVWDVGDYMDYDPETDYWASNV
-169 LENFES
+169 
-175 ADNDGMIATNVSD
+175 AV
-188 YEGSQEQIVAFNPNQ
+188 FNPNQ
-203 IKSVDNQGTF
+203 MKSIDNQGTF
-213 SIQDNN
+213 STQDNN
-219 IYNQKIVSRE
+219 IYLADSNTENINQ
-229 TRLENF
+229 LESMQ
-235 YNSYVKLRT
+235 SY
-244 KTVEKAENET
+244 
-254 ELRKRRSKLS
+254 
-264 SNSKLHETNLDAI
+264 SNSKE
-277 MQEILGIYIYDADY
+277 
-291 STTDS
+291 
-296 TLRELNNL
+296 
-304 SESRYL
+304 
-310 TLLNEEIDK
+310 
-319 LDRLLIPVD
+319 
-328 SLIAAVNN
+328 
-336 INKGYN
+336 
-342 KLSDYSKEVQ
+342 
-352 DRLFNMPVYRE
+352 
-363 ATELPVITR
+363 
-372 AKSLKQYNA
+372 
-381 YQKIKYNKELNTFI
+381 
-395 SNLKLTQLKLAA
+395 
-407 RKYHLDTIKMF
+407 
-418 VEEYDRGFEDMK
+418 
-430 LKVLDEYLYRTSLLS
+430 
-445 KKAPK
+445 
-450 LQGTYNLLEDLAKG
+450 
-464 QSELDSKNANEQIQK
+464 
-479 ISNVTNIKQALE
+479 
-491 LLSKELPE
+491 
-499 YAPFIRHLQEIP
+499 
-511 YYEDILIEIDYNS
+511 
-524 EDSFALTKA
+524 
-533 VGNTSFKIDPETNE
+533 
-547 YTAKITIN
+547 
-555 KESFGYRTLLH
+555 
-566 EIVHAFSSIALAGR
+566 
-580 DEHGNNEFV
+580 
-589 SDIIAIIDHCNKYF
+589 
-603 EIPKIFGT
+603 
-611 LMQDSLNYG
+611 
-620 FTNPQEFIAEFFSN
+620 
-634 PAFQM
+634 
-639 LLKEIPTIGE
+639 
-649 TEIKEKNI
+649 
-657 FKSVVEAITKF
+657 
-668 FASFFNKEKNLYNQ
+668 
-682 IEPLMY
+682 
-688 KIIDFQS
+688 
-695 DLHKNNTIKYN
+695 
-706 PNREYNSDNYTNN
+706 
-719 QVITKVISNSKDLLD
+719 LLD
-734 NSRSKMA
+734 NMDSEMA
-741 TVLRDVANKINMHP
+741 TVLNEVANKINMQS
-755 VSIEYTDR
+755 VSIEYIDR
-763 PLNEAY
+763 PLNEIY

-779 YDRNSNKIVVNRN
+779 YDRKSNTIVVNRN

-837 KYEDHASKNVYEF
+837 KHDDHASKNVYEF

-878 KIIDWFKRLFGKNT
+878 RIIDWFKRLFGKNT

-1005 GSLEYVDNVLYSL
+1005 GSLEYVDNVIYSI
-1018 DEAEK
+1018 DEAER

-1200 LYKAAKETRDHNLLF
+1200 LYKAAKDTRDHKLLF

-1247 LKNHKLA
+1247 LKKHKLA

-1265 WIQYQKDYNDWKS
+1265 WIQYQKDYNDWKA

-1399 RMKNMEGY
+1399 RMKNIEGY

-1709 AITKYY
+1709 AIVKYY

-1788 LDKVFEYFS
+1788 LDKVFEHFS

-1858 GKNQANNKLIGVLE
+1858 GKNQANNKLIGALE

-1890 RIGRMITRATEP
+1890 RIGRMITRAVEP
-1902 YAAFK
+1902 YSAFK
-1907 LMSFLPNSVFAV
+1907 LMSFLPNSAFAV

-1924 YKLIRLEDG
+1924 YRLIRLEDG

-2034 PKNIENTISPV
+2034 PKNIENTISPM

-2070 DRNLIKLLR
+2070 DRKLIKLLR

-2094 QYPDVDIKKQI
+2094 QYPDVDVKKQI
-2105 DLHIRRFNAQIFTY
+2105 DLHIRRFNAQMFTY

-2171 TPLIQTFVDINR
+2171 TPLIQTFVDVNR
-2183 VINPLSYLSS
+2183 VINPLSYLNS

-2206 LKGWQR
+2206 LKGWQK

>member
-78 SFKKWFGESKVV
+78 SFKEWFGDWTGNVSIDIDSKDAIDYLYSTNTELSKVGSKEEYAQYVNSIYPNSLINSIYWHGTDSDLSQGVENTKKGKGSGAPETGAEMYFNKQPWASLQYISGVNRNIPDTEGYNNWVKLWWELKEALGNGRMDTDEWKNEIIGPNTRQYSPNKRGIFNRDKGGSNGKYLSERKARYGYQDKTDKEFFEEVFDIRYGKETFNDWVNRKKSEFQDVWESRQVKKGMYPAVLNVQNPIVEKNQNTYYEEQRGLFTKAKKDKNDAIVSDEANNEFGSDVVVIFNPKENVHFLGTKQDIENFKNWKSSNKDKTNVSKVV
-90 DENGEPLVVYHGTG
+90 DKNGEPKLMFRTDDKGKNIMGRGDGGPFFATDNILVAA
-104 TPNKIEEF
+104 
-112 KSKNNKIWFT
+112 S
-122 DKSTAQAY
+122 Y
-130 ANFDQDMRDEVGLDS
+130 AFEDS
-145 SNNIYPVFLS
+145 SSLYKGFINL
-155 IKNPKY
+155 KNPYIINEESHGFYLMYNGKQTSIPEITETLIKEGY
-161 FDNVSYTT
+161 DGVLYKRVWDVGDYIDYDPETDYWASNV
-169 LENFES
+169 
-175 ADNDGMIATNVSD
+175 AV
-188 YEGSQEQIVAFNPNQ
+188 FNPNQ
-203 IKSVDNQGTF
+203 MKSIDNQGTF
-213 SIQDNN
+213 STQDNN
-219 IYNQKIVSRE
+219 IYLADSNTENISQ
-229 TRLENF
+229 LESMQ
-235 YNSYVKLRT
+235 SY
-244 KTVEKAENET
+244 
-254 ELRKRRSKLS
+254 
-264 SNSKLHETNLDAI
+264 SNSKE
-277 MQEILGIYIYDADY
+277 
-291 STTDS
+291 
-296 TLRELNNL
+296 
-304 SESRYL
+304 
-310 TLLNEEIDK
+310 
-319 LDRLLIPVD
+319 
-328 SLIAAVNN
+328 
-336 INKGYN
+336 
-342 KLSDYSKEVQ
+342 
-352 DRLFNMPVYRE
+352 
-363 ATELPVITR
+363 
-372 AKSLKQYNA
+372 
-381 YQKIKYNKELNTFI
+381 
-395 SNLKLTQLKLAA
+395 
-407 RKYHLDTIKMF
+407 
-418 VEEYDRGFEDMK
+418 
-430 LKVLDEYLYRTSLLS
+430 
-445 KKAPK
+445 
-450 LQGTYNLLEDLAKG
+450 
-464 QSELDSKNANEQIQK
+464 
-479 ISNVTNIKQALE
+479 
-491 LLSKELPE
+491 
-499 YAPFIRHLQEIP
+499 
-511 YYEDILIEIDYNS
+511 
-524 EDSFALTKA
+524 
-533 VGNTSFKIDPETNE
+533 
-547 YTAKITIN
+547 
-555 KESFGYRTLLH
+555 
-566 EIVHAFSSIALAGR
+566 
-580 DEHGNNEFV
+580 
-589 SDIIAIIDHCNKYF
+589 
-603 EIPKIFGT
+603 
-611 LMQDSLNYG
+611 
-620 FTNPQEFIAEFFSN
+620 
-634 PAFQM
+634 
-639 LLKEIPTIGE
+639 
-649 TEIKEKNI
+649 
-657 FKSVVEAITKF
+657 
-668 FASFFNKEKNLYNQ
+668 
-682 IEPLMY
+682 
-688 KIIDFQS
+688 
-695 DLHKNNTIKYN
+695 
-706 PNREYNSDNYTNN
+706 
-719 QVITKVISNSKDLLD
+719 LLD
-734 NSRSKMA
+734 NMDSEMA
-741 TVLRDVANKINMHP
+741 TVLNDVASKINMQP
-755 VSIEYTDR
+755 VSIEYIDR
-763 PLNEAY
+763 PLNEMY

-779 YDRNSNKIVVNRN
+779 YDRKSNAIVVNRN

-837 KYEDHASKNVYEF
+837 KHDDHASKNVYEF

-878 KIIDWFKRLFGKNT
+878 RIIDWFKRLFGKNT

-952 AENRVASLRYNVIE
+952 AENRMASLRYNVIE

-1018 DEAEK
+1018 DEAER

-1265 WIQYQKDYNDWKS
+1265 WIQYQKDYNDWKA

-1399 RMKNMEGY
+1399 RMKNVEGY

-1647 GSRGLITG
+1647 GGRGLITG
-1655 TRNYMVDAFGIQP
+1655 TRNYMIDAFGIQP

-1709 AITKYY
+1709 AIVKYY

-1788 LDKVFEYFS
+1788 LDKVFEHFS

-1835 HDFTIANSILTK
+1835 HDFTIANGILTK

-1853 VASQF
+1853 AASQF
-1858 GKNQANNKLIGVLE
+1858 GKNQANNKLVGVLE

-1890 RIGRMITRATEP
+1890 RIGRMITRAVEP
-1902 YAAFK
+1902 YSAFK

-2034 PKNIENTISPV
+2034 PKNIENTISPM

-2094 QYPDVDIKKQI
+2094 QYPDVDVKKQI
-2105 DLHIRRFNAQIFTY
+2105 DLHIRRFNAQMFTY

-2171 TPLIQTFVDINR
+2171 TPLIQTFVDVNR
-2183 VINPLSYLSS
+2183 AINPVSYLSS

>member
-78 SFKKWFGESKVV
+78 SFKEWFGDWTGNVSIDIDSKDAIDYLYSTNTELPKVGSKEEYAQYINSIYPNSLINSIYWHGTDSDLSQGVENTKKGKGSGAPETGAEMYFNKQPWASLQYVSGVNRNIPDTEGYNNWVKLWWELKEALGNGRMDTDEWKNEIIGPNTRQYSPNKRGIFNRDKGGSNGKYLSERKARYGYQDKTDKEFFEEVFDIRYGKETFNDWVNRKKSEFQDVWKSRQVKKGMYPAVLNVQNPIVEKNQNTYYEEQRGLFTKAKQNKNDAIVSNEAKNEFGSDVVIVFNPKENVHFLGTKQDVEDFKNWKNSNKDKTNVSKVV
-90 DENGEPLVVYHGTG
+90 DENGEPLVVYHGSSSEFDTFAIPSVDNRQYLSTKIAPKFFF
-104 TPNKIEEF
+104 TPSIKTAKSFISPRDEAILHIVDRELDFIPLDEVQKGEEDEF
-112 KSKNNKIWFT
+112 VWGYIAKKLKGVTVEELKNIWFSHVEAGDVHT
-122 DKSTAQAY
+122 YKNPNRDKL
-130 ANFDQDMRDEVGLDS
+130 F
-145 SNNIYPVFLS
+145 YPVFLS
-155 IKNPKY
+155 AKNLLVIDGKGERA
-161 FDNVSYTT
+161 DKVLS
-169 LENFES
+169 ENKNEIDANES
-175 ADNDGMIATNVSD
+175 VLITNIDETRESKPISD
-188 YEGSQEQIVAFNPNQ
+188 YLVSNPNQ
-203 IKSVDNQGTF
+203 IKSIDNQGTF
-213 SIQDNN
+213 STQENN
-219 IYNQKIVSRE
+219 IYLADSNSENTSQ
-229 TRLENF
+229 LESMQ
-235 YNSYVKLRT
+235 SY
-244 KTVEKAENET
+244 
-254 ELRKRRSKLS
+254 
-264 SNSKLHETNLDAI
+264 SNSKE
-277 MQEILGIYIYDADY
+277 
-291 STTDS
+291 
-296 TLRELNNL
+296 
-304 SESRYL
+304 
-310 TLLNEEIDK
+310 
-319 LDRLLIPVD
+319 
-328 SLIAAVNN
+328 
-336 INKGYN
+336 
-342 KLSDYSKEVQ
+342 
-352 DRLFNMPVYRE
+352 
-363 ATELPVITR
+363 
-372 AKSLKQYNA
+372 
-381 YQKIKYNKELNTFI
+381 
-395 SNLKLTQLKLAA
+395 
-407 RKYHLDTIKMF
+407 
-418 VEEYDRGFEDMK
+418 
-430 LKVLDEYLYRTSLLS
+430 
-445 KKAPK
+445 
-450 LQGTYNLLEDLAKG
+450 
-464 QSELDSKNANEQIQK
+464 
-479 ISNVTNIKQALE
+479 
-491 LLSKELPE
+491 
-499 YAPFIRHLQEIP
+499 
-511 YYEDILIEIDYNS
+511 
-524 EDSFALTKA
+524 
-533 VGNTSFKIDPETNE
+533 
-547 YTAKITIN
+547 
-555 KESFGYRTLLH
+555 
-566 EIVHAFSSIALAGR
+566 
-580 DEHGNNEFV
+580 
-589 SDIIAIIDHCNKYF
+589 
-603 EIPKIFGT
+603 
-611 LMQDSLNYG
+611 
-620 FTNPQEFIAEFFSN
+620 
-634 PAFQM
+634 
-639 LLKEIPTIGE
+639 
-649 TEIKEKNI
+649 
-657 FKSVVEAITKF
+657 
-668 FASFFNKEKNLYNQ
+668 
-682 IEPLMY
+682 
-688 KIIDFQS
+688 
-695 DLHKNNTIKYN
+695 
-706 PNREYNSDNYTNN
+706 
-719 QVITKVISNSKDLLD
+719 LLD
-734 NSRSKMA
+734 NMDSEMA
-741 TVLRDVANKINMHP
+741 TVLNDVAAKINMQP

-981 SNLRSIQNSITD
+981 SSLRSIQNSITD
-993 VEGVNNITNFLN
+993 VEGINNIANFLN

-1247 LKNHKLA
+1247 LKKHKLA

-1265 WIQYQKDYNDWKS
+1265 WIQYQKDYNDWKA

-1399 RMKNMEGY
+1399 RMKNVEGY

-1715 RMACNYENKKKV
+1715 RMACNYENKKKI

-1858 GKNQANNKLIGVLE
+1858 GKNQANNKLIGALE

-2034 PKNIENTISPV
+2034 PKNIENTISPM

-2070 DRNLIKLLR
+2070 DRKLIKLLR

-2094 QYPDVDIKKQI
+2094 QYPDVDVKKQI
-2105 DLHIRRFNAQIFTY
+2105 DLHIRRFNAQMFTY

-2157 RYNAMDVFDILNSI
+2157 RYNAMDIFDILNSI
-2171 TPLIQTFVDINR
+2171 TPLTQTFEDINR

>member
-1 MKIICPNLKNKEVAR
+1 MKIICPNLKNEEVAR

-49 PSKLFSDLLEHYNG
+49 PSNLFSDLLEHYNG

-78 SFKKWFGESKVV
+78 SFKEWFGDWTGNVSIDIDSKDAIDYLYSTNTELYKVGSKEEYTQYVNSIYPNSLINSIYWHGTDSDLSQGIENTKKGKGSGAPETGAEMYFNKQPWASLQYLSGVNRNIPDTEGYNNWVKLWWELKEALGNGRMDTDEWKNEIIGPNTRQYSPNKRGIFNRDKGGSNGKYLSERKARYGYQDKTDKEFFEEVFDIRYGKETFNDWVNRKKSEFQNVWKSRQVKKGMYPAVLNIQNPIVEKNQNTYYEEQRGLFTKAKRDKNDAIVSNEANNEFGSDVVVIFNPKENVHFLGTKQDIENFKNWKSSNKDKTNVSKVV
-90 DENGEPLVVYHGTG
+90 DENGEPLLVWHGT
-104 TPNKIEEF
+104 TE
-112 KSKNNKIWFT
+112 
-122 DKSTAQAY
+122 
-130 ANFDQDMRDEVGLDS
+130 NFDVFSKSWRGATDPGDWGLGFYFSPKKS
-145 SNNIYPVFLS
+145 SSEMYGNILMPVFLS
-155 IKNPKY
+155 IKNPVPNEK
-161 FDNVSYTT
+161 FQMINSFGREKVKPITLKEKIQEDIKTT
-169 LENFES
+169 KFTIKGIEEQLYG
-175 ADNDGMIATNVSD
+175 NDPD
-188 YEGSQEQIVAFNPNQ
+188 YELYRKEGSLQNIMHKKNLERYKDKLKDLQTQLQTKSKEELDYDINKKWNDNIEDINKYDGVIPNINSGKAIKENYEIVAREPNQ
-203 IKSVDNQGTF
+203 IKSIDNQGTF
-213 SIQDNN
+213 STKDNN
-219 IYNQKIVSRE
+219 IYLADSNSENISQ
-229 TRLENF
+229 LESMQ
-235 YNSYVKLRT
+235 SY
-244 KTVEKAENET
+244 
-254 ELRKRRSKLS
+254 
-264 SNSKLHETNLDAI
+264 SNSKE
-277 MQEILGIYIYDADY
+277 
-291 STTDS
+291 
-296 TLRELNNL
+296 
-304 SESRYL
+304 
-310 TLLNEEIDK
+310 
-319 LDRLLIPVD
+319 
-328 SLIAAVNN
+328 
-336 INKGYN
+336 
-342 KLSDYSKEVQ
+342 
-352 DRLFNMPVYRE
+352 
-363 ATELPVITR
+363 
-372 AKSLKQYNA
+372 
-381 YQKIKYNKELNTFI
+381 
-395 SNLKLTQLKLAA
+395 
-407 RKYHLDTIKMF
+407 
-418 VEEYDRGFEDMK
+418 
-430 LKVLDEYLYRTSLLS
+430 
-445 KKAPK
+445 
-450 LQGTYNLLEDLAKG
+450 
-464 QSELDSKNANEQIQK
+464 
-479 ISNVTNIKQALE
+479 
-491 LLSKELPE
+491 
-499 YAPFIRHLQEIP
+499 
-511 YYEDILIEIDYNS
+511 
-524 EDSFALTKA
+524 
-533 VGNTSFKIDPETNE
+533 
-547 YTAKITIN
+547 
-555 KESFGYRTLLH
+555 
-566 EIVHAFSSIALAGR
+566 
-580 DEHGNNEFV
+580 
-589 SDIIAIIDHCNKYF
+589 
-603 EIPKIFGT
+603 
-611 LMQDSLNYG
+611 
-620 FTNPQEFIAEFFSN
+620 
-634 PAFQM
+634 
-639 LLKEIPTIGE
+639 
-649 TEIKEKNI
+649 
-657 FKSVVEAITKF
+657 
-668 FASFFNKEKNLYNQ
+668 
-682 IEPLMY
+682 
-688 KIIDFQS
+688 
-695 DLHKNNTIKYN
+695 
-706 PNREYNSDNYTNN
+706 
-719 QVITKVISNSKDLLD
+719 LLD
-734 NSRSKMA
+734 NMNSEMA
-741 TVLRDVANKINMHP
+741 TVLNDVASKINMQP

-763 PLNEAY
+763 PLNEVY

-779 YDRNSNKIVVNRN
+779 YDRNSNTIVVNRN

-837 KYEDHASKNVYEF
+837 KHDDHASKNVYEF

-878 KIIDWFKRLFGKNT
+878 RIIDWFKRLFGKNT
-892 THQDLINKIVDNV
+892 THQDLINKIIDNV

-952 AENRVASLRYNVIE
+952 AENRMASLRYNVIE

-981 SNLRSIQNSITD
+981 SSLRSIQNSITD
-993 VEGVNNITNFLN
+993 VEGINNITNFLN
-1005 GSLEYVDNVLYSL
+1005 GSLEYVDNVIYSL
-1018 DEAEK
+1018 DEAER

-1140 DPNIDRALMNW
+1140 DHNIDRALMNW

-1319 DSSTNKPR
+1319 DSNTNKPR

-1407 TPDGSD
+1407 TPDGID

-1425 WELTDEFKEKVSK
+1425 WELTDEFKEKVSR

-1490 NVRKRTKKTV
+1490 NVRKRTKKTAS
-1500 GSVRLFKSEL
+1500 GVRLFKSEL
-1510 SDLAKENGGKSAVSP
+1510 SDIAKENGGKSAVSS

-1557 NSNWAETSEESKF
+1557 NSNWAETSEESRF

-1647 GSRGLITG
+1647 GNKGLITG

-1709 AITKYY
+1709 AIVKYY

-1853 VASQF
+1853 AASQF
-1858 GKNQANNKLIGVLE
+1858 GKNQANNKLIGALE

-1890 RIGRMITRATEP
+1890 RIGRMITRAAEP
-1902 YAAFK
+1902 YSAFK
-1907 LMSFLPNSVFAV
+1907 LMSFLPNSAFTV

-2034 PKNIENTISPV
+2034 PKNIENTISPM

-2094 QYPDVDIKKQI
+2094 QYPDVDVKKQI

-2157 RYNAMDVFDILNSI
+2157 RYNAMDIFDILNSI
-2171 TPLIQTFVDINR
+2171 TPLTQTFEDINR

>member
-78 SFKKWFGESKVV
+78 SFKEWFGDWTGNVSIDIDSKDAIDYLYSTNTELSKVGSKEEYAQYVNSIYPNSLINSIYWHGTDSDLSQGVENTKKGKGSGAPETGAEMYFNKQPWASLQYISGVNRNIPDTEGYNNWVKLWWELKEALGNGRMDTDEWKNEIIGPNTRQYSPNKRGIFNRDKGGSNGKYLSERKARYGYQDKTDKEFFEEVFDIRYGKETFNDWVNRKKSEFQDVWESRQVKKGMYPAVLNVQNPIVEKNQNTYYEEQRGLFTKAKKDKNDAIVSDEANNEFGSDVVVIFNPKENVHFLGTKQDIENFKNWKSSNKDKTNVSKVV
-90 DENGEPLVVYHGTG
+90 DENGEPLVVYHGSSSEFDTFAIPSVDNRQYLSTKIAPKFFF
-104 TPNKIEEF
+104 TPSIKTAKSFISPRDEAILHIVDRELDFIPLDEVQKGEEDEF
-112 KSKNNKIWFT
+112 VWGYIAKKLKGVTVEELKNIWFSHVEAGDVHT
-122 DKSTAQAY
+122 YKNPNRDKL
-130 ANFDQDMRDEVGLDS
+130 F
-145 SNNIYPVFLS
+145 YPVFLS
-155 IKNPKY
+155 AKNLLVIDGKGERA
-161 FDNVSYTT
+161 DKVLS
-169 LENFES
+169 ENKNEIDANES
-175 ADNDGMIATNVSD
+175 VLITNIDETRESKPISD
-188 YEGSQEQIVAFNPNQ
+188 YLVSNPNQ
-203 IKSVDNQGTF
+203 IKSIDNQGTF
-213 SIQDNN
+213 STQDNN
-219 IYNQKIVSRE
+219 IYLADSNSENTSQ
-229 TRLENF
+229 LESMQ
-235 YNSYVKLRT
+235 SY
-244 KTVEKAENET
+244 
-254 ELRKRRSKLS
+254 
-264 SNSKLHETNLDAI
+264 SNSKE
-277 MQEILGIYIYDADY
+277 
-291 STTDS
+291 
-296 TLRELNNL
+296 
-304 SESRYL
+304 
-310 TLLNEEIDK
+310 
-319 LDRLLIPVD
+319 
-328 SLIAAVNN
+328 
-336 INKGYN
+336 
-342 KLSDYSKEVQ
+342 
-352 DRLFNMPVYRE
+352 
-363 ATELPVITR
+363 
-372 AKSLKQYNA
+372 
-381 YQKIKYNKELNTFI
+381 
-395 SNLKLTQLKLAA
+395 
-407 RKYHLDTIKMF
+407 
-418 VEEYDRGFEDMK
+418 
-430 LKVLDEYLYRTSLLS
+430 
-445 KKAPK
+445 
-450 LQGTYNLLEDLAKG
+450 
-464 QSELDSKNANEQIQK
+464 
-479 ISNVTNIKQALE
+479 
-491 LLSKELPE
+491 
-499 YAPFIRHLQEIP
+499 
-511 YYEDILIEIDYNS
+511 
-524 EDSFALTKA
+524 
-533 VGNTSFKIDPETNE
+533 
-547 YTAKITIN
+547 
-555 KESFGYRTLLH
+555 
-566 EIVHAFSSIALAGR
+566 
-580 DEHGNNEFV
+580 
-589 SDIIAIIDHCNKYF
+589 
-603 EIPKIFGT
+603 
-611 LMQDSLNYG
+611 
-620 FTNPQEFIAEFFSN
+620 
-634 PAFQM
+634 
-639 LLKEIPTIGE
+639 
-649 TEIKEKNI
+649 
-657 FKSVVEAITKF
+657 
-668 FASFFNKEKNLYNQ
+668 
-682 IEPLMY
+682 
-688 KIIDFQS
+688 
-695 DLHKNNTIKYN
+695 
-706 PNREYNSDNYTNN
+706 
-719 QVITKVISNSKDLLD
+719 LLD
-734 NSRSKMA
+734 NMDSEMA
-741 TVLRDVANKINMHP
+741 TVLNDVAAKINMQP

-763 PLNEAY
+763 PLNEVY

-779 YDRNSNKIVVNRN
+779 YDRNANKIVVNRN

-981 SNLRSIQNSITD
+981 SSLRSIQNSITD
-993 VEGVNNITNFLN
+993 VEGVNNIANFLN

-1399 RMKNMEGY
+1399 RMKNVEGY

-1788 LDKVFEYFS
+1788 LDKVFEHFS

-2034 PKNIENTISPV
+2034 PKNIENTISPM

-2070 DRNLIKLLR
+2070 DRKLIKLLR

-2105 DLHIRRFNAQIFTY
+2105 DLHIRRFNAQMFTY

-2171 TPLIQTFVDINR
+2171 TPLIQTFVDVNR

>member
-1 MKIICPNLKNKEVAR
+1 MKIICPNLKNEEVAK

-78 SFKKWFGESKVV
+78 SFKEWFGDWTGNVSIDIDSKDAIDYLYSTNTELSKVGSKEEYAQYVNSIYPNSLINSIYWHGTDSDLSQGVENTKKGKGSGAPETGAEMYFNKQPWASLQYISGVNRNIPDTEGYNNWVKLWWELKEALGNGRMDTDEWKNEIIGPNTRQYSPNKRGIFNRDKGGSNGKYLSERKARYGYQDKTDKEFFEEVFDIRYGKETFNDWVNRKKSEFQDVWESRQVKKGMYPAVLNVQNPIVEKNQNTYYEEQRGLFTKAKKDKNDAIVSDEANNEFGSDVVVIFNPKENVHFLGTKQDIENFKNWKSSNKDKTNVSKVV
-90 DENGEPLVVYHGTG
+90 DKNGEPKLMFRTDDKGKNIMGRGDGGPFFATDNILVAA
-104 TPNKIEEF
+104 
-112 KSKNNKIWFT
+112 S
-122 DKSTAQAY
+122 Y
-130 ANFDQDMRDEVGLDS
+130 AFEDS
-145 SNNIYPVFLS
+145 SSLYKGFINL
-155 IKNPKY
+155 KNPYIINEESHGFYLMYNGKQTSIPEITETLIKEGY
-161 FDNVSYTT
+161 DGVLYKRVWDVGDYIDYDPETDYWASNV
-169 LENFES
+169 
-175 ADNDGMIATNVSD
+175 AV
-188 YEGSQEQIVAFNPNQ
+188 FNPNQ
-203 IKSVDNQGTF
+203 MKSIDNQGTF
-213 SIQDNN
+213 STQDNN
-219 IYNQKIVSRE
+219 IYLADSNSENISQ
-229 TRLENF
+229 LESIQI
-235 YNSYVKLRT
+235 Y
-244 KTVEKAENET
+244 
-254 ELRKRRSKLS
+254 
-264 SNSKLHETNLDAI
+264 SNSKE
-277 MQEILGIYIYDADY
+277 
-291 STTDS
+291 
-296 TLRELNNL
+296 
-304 SESRYL
+304 
-310 TLLNEEIDK
+310 
-319 LDRLLIPVD
+319 
-328 SLIAAVNN
+328 
-336 INKGYN
+336 
-342 KLSDYSKEVQ
+342 
-352 DRLFNMPVYRE
+352 
-363 ATELPVITR
+363 
-372 AKSLKQYNA
+372 
-381 YQKIKYNKELNTFI
+381 
-395 SNLKLTQLKLAA
+395 
-407 RKYHLDTIKMF
+407 
-418 VEEYDRGFEDMK
+418 
-430 LKVLDEYLYRTSLLS
+430 
-445 KKAPK
+445 
-450 LQGTYNLLEDLAKG
+450 
-464 QSELDSKNANEQIQK
+464 
-479 ISNVTNIKQALE
+479 
-491 LLSKELPE
+491 
-499 YAPFIRHLQEIP
+499 
-511 YYEDILIEIDYNS
+511 
-524 EDSFALTKA
+524 
-533 VGNTSFKIDPETNE
+533 
-547 YTAKITIN
+547 
-555 KESFGYRTLLH
+555 
-566 EIVHAFSSIALAGR
+566 
-580 DEHGNNEFV
+580 
-589 SDIIAIIDHCNKYF
+589 
-603 EIPKIFGT
+603 
-611 LMQDSLNYG
+611 
-620 FTNPQEFIAEFFSN
+620 
-634 PAFQM
+634 
-639 LLKEIPTIGE
+639 
-649 TEIKEKNI
+649 
-657 FKSVVEAITKF
+657 
-668 FASFFNKEKNLYNQ
+668 
-682 IEPLMY
+682 
-688 KIIDFQS
+688 
-695 DLHKNNTIKYN
+695 
-706 PNREYNSDNYTNN
+706 
-719 QVITKVISNSKDLLD
+719 LLD
-734 NSRSKMA
+734 NMNSEMA
-741 TVLRDVANKINMHP
+741 TVLNDVASKINMQS
-755 VSIEYTDR
+755 VSIEYIDR
-763 PLNEAY
+763 PLNEMY

-981 SNLRSIQNSITD
+981 SSLRSIQNSITD
-993 VEGVNNITNFLN
+993 VEGVNNIANFLN

-1140 DPNIDRALMNW
+1140 DHNIDRALMNW

-1200 LYKAAKETRDHNLLF
+1200 LYNAAKDTRDHNLLF
-1215 ERDVDGKKTG
+1215 ERDTDGKKTG

-1278 ENCERKYTPEFYA
+1278 ENCERKYTPEFYT

-1332 IDEYQKYIR
+1332 VEEYQKYNR

-1399 RMKNMEGY
+1399 RMKNVDGY

-1470 YTRMPQ
+1470 YTRIPQ

-1557 NSNWAETSEESKF
+1557 NSNWAETSEESRF
-1570 YNKNYDNSIPEAE
+1570 YNKNYDNSIPEEE

-1647 GSRGLITG
+1647 GNKGLITG

-1709 AITKYY
+1709 AIVKYY

-1788 LDKVFEYFS
+1788 LDKVFEHFS

-1858 GKNQANNKLIGVLE
+1858 GKNQANNKLIGALE

-1890 RIGRMITRATEP
+1890 RIGRMITRAVEP
-1902 YAAFK
+1902 YSAFK
-1907 LMSFLPNSVFAV
+1907 LMSFLPNSAFTV

-1924 YKLIRLEDG
+1924 YKLVRLEDG

-2034 PKNIENTISPV
+2034 PKNIENTISPM

-2094 QYPDVDIKKQI
+2094 QYPDVDVKKQI

-2171 TPLIQTFVDINR
+2171 TPLIQTFVDVNR

-2206 LKGWQR
+2206 LKGWQK
-2212 DFIKVIPILNAYY
+2212 DFIKVIPILNSYY

>member
-1 MKIICPNLKNKEVAR
+1 MKIICPNLKNEEVAR

-78 SFKKWFGESKVV
+78 SFKEWFGDWTGNVSIDIDSKDAIDYLYSTNTELSKVGSKEEYAQYVNSIYPNSLINSIYWHGTDSDLSQGVENTKKGKGSGAPETGAEMYFNKQPWASLQYISGVNRNIPDTEGYNNWVKLWWELKEALGNGRMDTDEWKNEIIGPNTRQYSPNKRGIFNRDKGGSNGKYLSERKARYGYQDKTDKEFFEEVFDIRYGKETFNDWVNRKKSEFQDIWESRQVKKGMYPAVLNVQNPIVEKNQNTYYEEQRGLFTKAKKDKNDAIVSDEANNEFGSDVVVIFNPKENVHFLGTKQDIENFKNWKSSNKDKTNVSKVV
-90 DENGEPLVVYHGTG
+90 DENGEPKLMFRTDDKGKNIMGRGDGGPFFATDNILVAA
-104 TPNKIEEF
+104 
-112 KSKNNKIWFT
+112 S
-122 DKSTAQAY
+122 Y
-130 ANFDQDMRDEVGLDS
+130 AFEDS
-145 SNNIYPVFLS
+145 SSLYKGFINL
-155 IKNPKY
+155 KNPYIINEESHGFYLMYNGKQTSIPEITETLIKEGY
-161 FDNVSYTT
+161 DGVLYKRVWDVGDYIDYDPETDYWASNV
-169 LENFES
+169 
-175 ADNDGMIATNVSD
+175 AV
-188 YEGSQEQIVAFNPNQ
+188 FNPNQ
-203 IKSVDNQGTF
+203 MKSIDNQGTF
-213 SIQDNN
+213 STQDNN
-219 IYNQKIVSRE
+219 IYLADSNTENISQ
-229 TRLENF
+229 LESMQ
-235 YNSYVKLRT
+235 SY
-244 KTVEKAENET
+244 
-254 ELRKRRSKLS
+254 
-264 SNSKLHETNLDAI
+264 SNSKE
-277 MQEILGIYIYDADY
+277 
-291 STTDS
+291 
-296 TLRELNNL
+296 
-304 SESRYL
+304 
-310 TLLNEEIDK
+310 
-319 LDRLLIPVD
+319 
-328 SLIAAVNN
+328 
-336 INKGYN
+336 
-342 KLSDYSKEVQ
+342 
-352 DRLFNMPVYRE
+352 
-363 ATELPVITR
+363 
-372 AKSLKQYNA
+372 
-381 YQKIKYNKELNTFI
+381 
-395 SNLKLTQLKLAA
+395 
-407 RKYHLDTIKMF
+407 
-418 VEEYDRGFEDMK
+418 
-430 LKVLDEYLYRTSLLS
+430 
-445 KKAPK
+445 
-450 LQGTYNLLEDLAKG
+450 
-464 QSELDSKNANEQIQK
+464 
-479 ISNVTNIKQALE
+479 
-491 LLSKELPE
+491 
-499 YAPFIRHLQEIP
+499 
-511 YYEDILIEIDYNS
+511 
-524 EDSFALTKA
+524 
-533 VGNTSFKIDPETNE
+533 
-547 YTAKITIN
+547 
-555 KESFGYRTLLH
+555 
-566 EIVHAFSSIALAGR
+566 
-580 DEHGNNEFV
+580 
-589 SDIIAIIDHCNKYF
+589 
-603 EIPKIFGT
+603 
-611 LMQDSLNYG
+611 
-620 FTNPQEFIAEFFSN
+620 
-634 PAFQM
+634 
-639 LLKEIPTIGE
+639 
-649 TEIKEKNI
+649 
-657 FKSVVEAITKF
+657 
-668 FASFFNKEKNLYNQ
+668 
-682 IEPLMY
+682 
-688 KIIDFQS
+688 
-695 DLHKNNTIKYN
+695 
-706 PNREYNSDNYTNN
+706 
-719 QVITKVISNSKDLLD
+719 LLD
-734 NSRSKMA
+734 NMDSEMA
-741 TVLRDVANKINMHP
+741 TVLNDVASKINMQP
-755 VSIEYTDR
+755 VSIEYIDR
-763 PLNEAY
+763 PLNEMY

-779 YDRNSNKIVVNRN
+779 YDRKSNAIVVNRN

-837 KYEDHASKNVYEF
+837 KHDDHASKNVYEF

-878 KIIDWFKRLFGKNT
+878 RIIDWFKRLFGKNT

-981 SNLRSIQNSITD
+981 SSLRSIQNSITD
-993 VEGVNNITNFLN
+993 VEGVNNIANFLN

-1265 WIQYQKDYNDWKS
+1265 WIQYQKDYNDWKA

-1319 DSSTNKPR
+1319 DSNTNKPR

-1332 IDEYQKYIR
+1332 IDEYQKYNR

-1351 PYDPITGE
+1351 PYDPVTGE

-1399 RMKNMEGY
+1399 RMKNIEGY

-1715 RMACNYENKKKV
+1715 RMACNYENKKKI

-1858 GKNQANNKLIGVLE
+1858 GKNQANNKLIGALE

-2034 PKNIENTISPV
+2034 PKNIENTISPM

-2070 DRNLIKLLR
+2070 DRKLIKLLR

-2094 QYPDVDIKKQI
+2094 QYPDVDVKKQI
-2105 DLHIRRFNAQIFTY
+2105 DLHIRRFNAQMFTY

-2157 RYNAMDVFDILNSI
+2157 RYNAMDIFDILNSI
-2171 TPLIQTFVDINR
+2171 TPLTQTFEDINR

>member
-78 SFKKWFGESKVV
+78 SFKEWFGDWTGNVSIDIDSKDAIDYLYSTNTELPKVGSKEEYAQYINSIYPNSLINSIYWHGTDSDLSQGVENTKKGKGSGAPETGAEMYFNKQPWASLQYVSGVNRNIPDTEGYNNWVKLWWELKEALGNGRMDTDEWKNEIIGPNTRQYSPNKRGIFNRDKGGSNGKYLSERKARYGYQDKTDKEFFEEVFDIRYGKETFNDWVNRKKSEFQDVWKSRQVKKGMYPAVLNVQNPIVEKNQNTYYEEQRGLFTKAKQNKNDAIVSNEAKNEFGSDVVIVFNPKENVHFLGTKQDVEDFKNWKNSNKDKNNVSKVV
-90 DENGEPLVVYHGTG
+90 DENGEPLVVYHGSSSEFDTFAIPSVDNRQYLSTKIAPKFFF
-104 TPNKIEEF
+104 TPSIKTAKSFISPRDEAILHIVDRELDFIPLDEVQKGEEDEF
-112 KSKNNKIWFT
+112 VWGYIAKKLKGVTVEELKNIWFSHVEAGDVHT
-122 DKSTAQAY
+122 YKNPNRDKL
-130 ANFDQDMRDEVGLDS
+130 F
-145 SNNIYPVFLS
+145 YPVFLS
-155 IKNPKY
+155 AKNLLVIDGKGERA
-161 FDNVSYTT
+161 DKVLS
-169 LENFES
+169 ENKNEIDANES
-175 ADNDGMIATNVSD
+175 VLITNIDETRESKPISD
-188 YEGSQEQIVAFNPNQ
+188 YLVSNPNQ
-203 IKSVDNQGTF
+203 IKSIDNQGTF
-213 SIQDNN
+213 STQENN
-219 IYNQKIVSRE
+219 IYLADSNSENTIQ
-229 TRLENF
+229 LESMQ
-235 YNSYVKLRT
+235 SY
-244 KTVEKAENET
+244 
-254 ELRKRRSKLS
+254 
-264 SNSKLHETNLDAI
+264 SNSKE
-277 MQEILGIYIYDADY
+277 
-291 STTDS
+291 
-296 TLRELNNL
+296 
-304 SESRYL
+304 
-310 TLLNEEIDK
+310 
-319 LDRLLIPVD
+319 
-328 SLIAAVNN
+328 
-336 INKGYN
+336 
-342 KLSDYSKEVQ
+342 
-352 DRLFNMPVYRE
+352 
-363 ATELPVITR
+363 
-372 AKSLKQYNA
+372 
-381 YQKIKYNKELNTFI
+381 
-395 SNLKLTQLKLAA
+395 
-407 RKYHLDTIKMF
+407 
-418 VEEYDRGFEDMK
+418 
-430 LKVLDEYLYRTSLLS
+430 
-445 KKAPK
+445 
-450 LQGTYNLLEDLAKG
+450 
-464 QSELDSKNANEQIQK
+464 
-479 ISNVTNIKQALE
+479 
-491 LLSKELPE
+491 
-499 YAPFIRHLQEIP
+499 
-511 YYEDILIEIDYNS
+511 
-524 EDSFALTKA
+524 
-533 VGNTSFKIDPETNE
+533 
-547 YTAKITIN
+547 
-555 KESFGYRTLLH
+555 
-566 EIVHAFSSIALAGR
+566 
-580 DEHGNNEFV
+580 
-589 SDIIAIIDHCNKYF
+589 
-603 EIPKIFGT
+603 
-611 LMQDSLNYG
+611 
-620 FTNPQEFIAEFFSN
+620 
-634 PAFQM
+634 
-639 LLKEIPTIGE
+639 
-649 TEIKEKNI
+649 
-657 FKSVVEAITKF
+657 
-668 FASFFNKEKNLYNQ
+668 
-682 IEPLMY
+682 
-688 KIIDFQS
+688 
-695 DLHKNNTIKYN
+695 
-706 PNREYNSDNYTNN
+706 
-719 QVITKVISNSKDLLD
+719 LLD
-734 NSRSKMA
+734 NMDSEMA
-741 TVLRDVANKINMHP
+741 TVLNDVAAKINMHP

-763 PLNEAY
+763 TLNEIY

-981 SNLRSIQNSITD
+981 SSLRSIQNSITD
-993 VEGVNNITNFLN
+993 VEGVNNIANFLN

-1247 LKNHKLA
+1247 LKKHKLA

-1265 WIQYQKDYNDWKS
+1265 WIQYQKDYNDWKA

-1399 RMKNMEGY
+1399 RMKNVEGY

-1715 RMACNYENKKKV
+1715 RMACNYENKKKI

-2034 PKNIENTISPV
+2034 PKNIENTISPM

-2070 DRNLIKLLR
+2070 DRKLIKLLR

-2094 QYPDVDIKKQI
+2094 QYPDVDVKKQI
-2105 DLHIRRFNAQIFTY
+2105 DLHIRRFNAQMFTY

-2157 RYNAMDVFDILNSI
+2157 RYNAMDIFDILNSI
-2171 TPLIQTFVDINR
+2171 TPLTQTFEDINR

>member
-78 SFKKWFGESKVV
+78 SFKEWFGDWTGNVSIDIDSKDAIDYLYSTNTELYKVGSKEEYTQYVNSIYPNSLINSIYWHGTDSDLSQGIENTKKGKGSGAPETGAEMYFNKQPWASLQYLSGVNRNIPDTEGYNNWVKLWWELKEALGNGRMDTDEWKNEIIGPNTRQYSPNKRGIFNRDKGGSNGKYLSERKARYGYQDKTDKEFFEEVFDIRYGKETFNDWVNRKKSEFQNVWKSRQVKKGMYPAVLNIQNPIVEKNQNTYYEEQRGLFTKAKRDKNDAIVSNEANNEFGSDVVVIFNPKENVHFLGTKQDIESFKNWKSSNKDKTNVSKVV
-90 DENGEPLVVYHGTG
+90 DENGEPLLVWHGT
-104 TPNKIEEF
+104 TE
-112 KSKNNKIWFT
+112 
-122 DKSTAQAY
+122 
-130 ANFDQDMRDEVGLDS
+130 NFDVFSKSWRGATDPGDWGLGFYFSPKKS
-145 SNNIYPVFLS
+145 SSEMYGNILMPVFLS
-155 IKNPKY
+155 IKNPVPNEK
-161 FDNVSYTT
+161 FQMINSFGREKVKPITLKEKIQEDIKTT
-169 LENFES
+169 KFTIKGIEEQLYGN
-175 ADNDGMIATNVSD
+175 NPD
-188 YEGSQEQIVAFNPNQ
+188 YELYRKEGSLQNIMHKKNLERYKDKLKDLQTQLQTKSKEELDYDINKKWNDNIEDINKYDGVIPNINSGKAIKENYEIVAREPNQ
-203 IKSVDNQGTF
+203 IKSIDNQGTF
-213 SIQDNN
+213 STKDNN
-219 IYNQKIVSRE
+219 IYLADSNSENISQ
-229 TRLENF
+229 LESMQ
-235 YNSYVKLRT
+235 SY
-244 KTVEKAENET
+244 
-254 ELRKRRSKLS
+254 
-264 SNSKLHETNLDAI
+264 SNSKE
-277 MQEILGIYIYDADY
+277 
-291 STTDS
+291 
-296 TLRELNNL
+296 
-304 SESRYL
+304 
-310 TLLNEEIDK
+310 
-319 LDRLLIPVD
+319 
-328 SLIAAVNN
+328 
-336 INKGYN
+336 
-342 KLSDYSKEVQ
+342 
-352 DRLFNMPVYRE
+352 
-363 ATELPVITR
+363 
-372 AKSLKQYNA
+372 
-381 YQKIKYNKELNTFI
+381 
-395 SNLKLTQLKLAA
+395 
-407 RKYHLDTIKMF
+407 
-418 VEEYDRGFEDMK
+418 
-430 LKVLDEYLYRTSLLS
+430 
-445 KKAPK
+445 
-450 LQGTYNLLEDLAKG
+450 
-464 QSELDSKNANEQIQK
+464 
-479 ISNVTNIKQALE
+479 
-491 LLSKELPE
+491 
-499 YAPFIRHLQEIP
+499 
-511 YYEDILIEIDYNS
+511 
-524 EDSFALTKA
+524 
-533 VGNTSFKIDPETNE
+533 
-547 YTAKITIN
+547 
-555 KESFGYRTLLH
+555 
-566 EIVHAFSSIALAGR
+566 
-580 DEHGNNEFV
+580 
-589 SDIIAIIDHCNKYF
+589 
-603 EIPKIFGT
+603 
-611 LMQDSLNYG
+611 
-620 FTNPQEFIAEFFSN
+620 
-634 PAFQM
+634 
-639 LLKEIPTIGE
+639 
-649 TEIKEKNI
+649 
-657 FKSVVEAITKF
+657 
-668 FASFFNKEKNLYNQ
+668 
-682 IEPLMY
+682 
-688 KIIDFQS
+688 
-695 DLHKNNTIKYN
+695 
-706 PNREYNSDNYTNN
+706 
-719 QVITKVISNSKDLLD
+719 LLD
-734 NSRSKMA
+734 NMNSEMA
-741 TVLRDVANKINMHP
+741 TVLNDVASKINMQP

-763 PLNEAY
+763 PLNEVY

-779 YDRNSNKIVVNRN
+779 YDRKSNTIVVNRN

-837 KYEDHASKNVYEF
+837 KHEDHASKNVYEF

-878 KIIDWFKRLFGKNT
+878 RIIDWFKRLFGKNT

-952 AENRVASLRYNVIE
+952 AENRMASLRYNVIE

-981 SNLRSIQNSITD
+981 SSLRSIQNSITD
-993 VEGVNNITNFLN
+993 VEGINNITNFLN
-1005 GSLEYVDNVLYSL
+1005 GSLEYVDNVIYSL
-1018 DEAEK
+1018 DEAER

-1096 VVDGLIREFS
+1096 IVDGLIREFS
-1106 SKKMIDRENIGYM
+1106 SKKMVDRENIGYM

-1133 TEMEEAK
+1133 TEMEEAR

-1225 YLIRDRR
+1225 YLIRDRK

-1319 DSSTNKPR
+1319 DSNTNKPR

-1425 WELTDEFKEKVSK
+1425 WELTDEFKEKVSR

-1490 NVRKRTKKTV
+1490 NVRKRTKKTAS
-1500 GSVRLFKSEL
+1500 SVRLFKSEL
-1510 SDLAKENGGKSAVSP
+1510 SDIAKENGGKSAVSP
-1525 EDIWVDDKGVKHY
+1525 DDIWVDDKGVKHY

-1570 YNKNYDNSIPEAE
+1570 YNKNYDNSIPETE

-1647 GSRGLITG
+1647 GNRGLITG
-1655 TRNYMVDAFGIQP
+1655 TRNYMIDAFGIQP

-1709 AITKYY
+1709 AIAKYY

-1853 VASQF
+1853 AASQF
-1858 GKNQANNKLIGVLE
+1858 GKNQANNKLVGVLE

-1902 YAAFK
+1902 YSAFK
-1907 LMSFLPNSVFAV
+1907 LMSFLPNSAFAV

-1924 YKLIRLEDG
+1924 YRLIRLEDG

-2034 PKNIENTISPV
+2034 PKNIENTISPM

-2094 QYPDVDIKKQI
+2094 QYPDVDVKKQI

-2157 RYNAMDVFDILNSI
+2157 RYNAMDIFDILNSI
-2171 TPLIQTFVDINR
+2171 TPLTQTFEDINR

>member
-1 MKIICPNLKNKEVAR
+1 MKIICPNLKNEEVAR

-78 SFKKWFGESKVV
+78 SFKEWFGDWTGNVSIDIDSKDAIDYLYSTNTELSKVGSKEEYAQYVNSIYPNSLINSIYWHGTDSDLSQGVENTKKGKGSGAPETGAEMYFNKQPWASLQYISGVNRNIPDTEGYNNWVKLWWELKEALGNGRMDTDEWKNEIIGPNTRQYSPNKRGIFNRDKGGSNGKYLSERKARYGYQDKTDKEFFEEVFDIRYGKETFNDWVNRKKSEFQDIWESRQVKKGMYPAVLNVQNPIVEKNQNTYYEEQRGLFTKAKKDKNDAIVSDEANNEFGSDVVVIFNPKENVHFLGTKQDIENFKNWKSSNKDKTNVSKVV
-90 DENGEPLVVYHGTG
+90 DENGEPKLMFRTDDKGKNIMGRGDGGPFFATDNILVAA
-104 TPNKIEEF
+104 
-112 KSKNNKIWFT
+112 S
-122 DKSTAQAY
+122 Y
-130 ANFDQDMRDEVGLDS
+130 AFEDS
-145 SNNIYPVFLS
+145 SSLYKGFINL
-155 IKNPKY
+155 KNPYIINEESHGFYLMYNGKQTSIPEITETLIKEGY
-161 FDNVSYTT
+161 DGVLYKRVWDVGDYIDYDPETDYWASNV
-169 LENFES
+169 
-175 ADNDGMIATNVSD
+175 AV
-188 YEGSQEQIVAFNPNQ
+188 FNPNQ
-203 IKSVDNQGTF
+203 MKSIDNQGTF
-213 SIQDNN
+213 STQDNN
-219 IYNQKIVSRE
+219 IYLADSNTENISQ
-229 TRLENF
+229 LESMQ
-235 YNSYVKLRT
+235 SY
-244 KTVEKAENET
+244 
-254 ELRKRRSKLS
+254 
-264 SNSKLHETNLDAI
+264 SNSKE
-277 MQEILGIYIYDADY
+277 
-291 STTDS
+291 
-296 TLRELNNL
+296 
-304 SESRYL
+304 
-310 TLLNEEIDK
+310 
-319 LDRLLIPVD
+319 
-328 SLIAAVNN
+328 
-336 INKGYN
+336 
-342 KLSDYSKEVQ
+342 
-352 DRLFNMPVYRE
+352 
-363 ATELPVITR
+363 
-372 AKSLKQYNA
+372 
-381 YQKIKYNKELNTFI
+381 
-395 SNLKLTQLKLAA
+395 
-407 RKYHLDTIKMF
+407 
-418 VEEYDRGFEDMK
+418 
-430 LKVLDEYLYRTSLLS
+430 
-445 KKAPK
+445 
-450 LQGTYNLLEDLAKG
+450 
-464 QSELDSKNANEQIQK
+464 
-479 ISNVTNIKQALE
+479 
-491 LLSKELPE
+491 
-499 YAPFIRHLQEIP
+499 
-511 YYEDILIEIDYNS
+511 
-524 EDSFALTKA
+524 
-533 VGNTSFKIDPETNE
+533 
-547 YTAKITIN
+547 
-555 KESFGYRTLLH
+555 
-566 EIVHAFSSIALAGR
+566 
-580 DEHGNNEFV
+580 
-589 SDIIAIIDHCNKYF
+589 
-603 EIPKIFGT
+603 
-611 LMQDSLNYG
+611 
-620 FTNPQEFIAEFFSN
+620 
-634 PAFQM
+634 
-639 LLKEIPTIGE
+639 
-649 TEIKEKNI
+649 
-657 FKSVVEAITKF
+657 
-668 FASFFNKEKNLYNQ
+668 
-682 IEPLMY
+682 
-688 KIIDFQS
+688 
-695 DLHKNNTIKYN
+695 
-706 PNREYNSDNYTNN
+706 
-719 QVITKVISNSKDLLD
+719 LLD
-734 NSRSKMA
+734 NMDSEMA
-741 TVLRDVANKINMHP
+741 TVLNDVASKINMQP
-755 VSIEYTDR
+755 VSIEYIDR
-763 PLNEAY
+763 PLNEMY

-779 YDRNSNKIVVNRN
+779 YDRKSNAIVVNRN

-837 KYEDHASKNVYEF
+837 KHEDHASKNVYEF

-863 MFDFPATKGEKTLIQ
+863 MFDFPAIKGEKTLIQ
-878 KIIDWFKRLFGKNT
+878 RIIDWFKRLLGKNT

-952 AENRVASLRYNVIE
+952 AENRVASLRHNVIE

-1005 GSLEYVDNVLYSL
+1005 GSLEYVDNVIYSL
-1018 DEAEK
+1018 DEAER

-1032 STAQITNDT
+1032 STSQITNDT

-1096 VVDGLIREFS
+1096 IVDGLIREFS
-1106 SKKMIDRENIGYM
+1106 SKKMVDRENIGYM

-1133 TEMEEAK
+1133 TEMEESK

-1200 LYKAAKETRDHNLLF
+1200 LYKVAKETRDHNLLF

-1319 DSSTNKPR
+1319 DGNTNKPR

-1332 IDEYQKYIR
+1332 IDEYQKYNR

-1386 SKVDMD
+1386 SKIDMD

-1476 AVKDK
+1476 VVKDK

-1510 SDLAKENGGKSAVSP
+1510 SDIAKENGGKSAVSP
-1525 EDIWVDDKGVKHY
+1525 DDIWVDDKGVKHY

-1647 GSRGLITG
+1647 GGRGLITG
-1655 TRNYMVDAFGIQP
+1655 TRNYMIDAFGIQP

-1709 AITKYY
+1709 AIVKYY

-1747 GFTKPAASSKLADAV
+1747 GFTKSAASSKLADAV

-1788 LDKVFEYFS
+1788 LDKVFEHFS

-1858 GKNQANNKLIGVLE
+1858 GKNQANNKLIGALE

-1890 RIGRMITRATEP
+1890 RIGRMITRAVEP
-1902 YAAFK
+1902 YSAFK
-1907 LMSFLPNSVFAV
+1907 LMSFLPNSAFTV

-2034 PKNIENTISPV
+2034 PKNIENTISPM

-2070 DRNLIKLLR
+2070 DRKLIKLLR

-2094 QYPDVDIKKQI
+2094 QYPDVDVKKQI
-2105 DLHIRRFNAQIFTY
+2105 DLHIRRFNAQMFTY

-2157 RYNAMDVFDILNSI
+2157 RYNAMDIFDILNSI
-2171 TPLIQTFVDINR
+2171 TPLTQAFEDINR

>member
-1 MKIICPNLKNKEVAR
+1 MKIICPNLKNEEVAK

-78 SFKKWFGESKVV
+78 SFKEWFGDWTGNVSIDIDSKDAIDYLYSTNTELSKVGSKEEYAQYVNSIYPNSLINSIYWHGTDSDLSQGVENTKKGKGSGAPETGAEMYFNKQPWASLQYISGVNRNIPDTEGYNNWVKLWWELKEALGNGRMDTDEWKNEIIGPNTRQYSPNKRGIFNRDKGGSNGKYLSERKARYGYQDKTDKEFFEEVFDIRYGKETFNDWVNRKKSEFQDVWESRQVKKGMYPAVLNVQNPIVEKNQNTYYEEQRGLFTKAKKDKNDAIVSDEANNEFGSDVVVIFNPKENVHFLGTKQDIENFKNWKSSNKDKTNVSKVV
-90 DENGEPLVVYHGTG
+90 DENGEPKLMFRTDDKGKNIMGRGDGGPFFATDNILVAA
-104 TPNKIEEF
+104 
-112 KSKNNKIWFT
+112 S
-122 DKSTAQAY
+122 Y
-130 ANFDQDMRDEVGLDS
+130 AFEDS
-145 SNNIYPVFLS
+145 SSLYKGFINL
-155 IKNPKY
+155 KNPYIINEESHGFYLMYNGKQTSIPEITETLIKEGY
-161 FDNVSYTT
+161 DGVLYKRVWDVGDYIDYDPETDYWASNV
-169 LENFES
+169 
-175 ADNDGMIATNVSD
+175 AV
-188 YEGSQEQIVAFNPNQ
+188 FNPNQ
-203 IKSVDNQGTF
+203 MKSIDNQGTF
-213 SIQDNN
+213 STQDNN
-219 IYNQKIVSRE
+219 IYLADSNTENISQ
-229 TRLENF
+229 LESMQ
-235 YNSYVKLRT
+235 SY
-244 KTVEKAENET
+244 
-254 ELRKRRSKLS
+254 
-264 SNSKLHETNLDAI
+264 SNSKE
-277 MQEILGIYIYDADY
+277 
-291 STTDS
+291 
-296 TLRELNNL
+296 
-304 SESRYL
+304 
-310 TLLNEEIDK
+310 
-319 LDRLLIPVD
+319 
-328 SLIAAVNN
+328 
-336 INKGYN
+336 
-342 KLSDYSKEVQ
+342 
-352 DRLFNMPVYRE
+352 
-363 ATELPVITR
+363 
-372 AKSLKQYNA
+372 
-381 YQKIKYNKELNTFI
+381 
-395 SNLKLTQLKLAA
+395 
-407 RKYHLDTIKMF
+407 
-418 VEEYDRGFEDMK
+418 
-430 LKVLDEYLYRTSLLS
+430 
-445 KKAPK
+445 
-450 LQGTYNLLEDLAKG
+450 
-464 QSELDSKNANEQIQK
+464 
-479 ISNVTNIKQALE
+479 
-491 LLSKELPE
+491 
-499 YAPFIRHLQEIP
+499 
-511 YYEDILIEIDYNS
+511 
-524 EDSFALTKA
+524 
-533 VGNTSFKIDPETNE
+533 
-547 YTAKITIN
+547 
-555 KESFGYRTLLH
+555 
-566 EIVHAFSSIALAGR
+566 
-580 DEHGNNEFV
+580 
-589 SDIIAIIDHCNKYF
+589 
-603 EIPKIFGT
+603 
-611 LMQDSLNYG
+611 
-620 FTNPQEFIAEFFSN
+620 
-634 PAFQM
+634 
-639 LLKEIPTIGE
+639 
-649 TEIKEKNI
+649 
-657 FKSVVEAITKF
+657 
-668 FASFFNKEKNLYNQ
+668 
-682 IEPLMY
+682 
-688 KIIDFQS
+688 
-695 DLHKNNTIKYN
+695 
-706 PNREYNSDNYTNN
+706 
-719 QVITKVISNSKDLLD
+719 LLD
-734 NSRSKMA
+734 NMDSEMA
-741 TVLRDVANKINMHP
+741 TVLNDVASKINMQP
-755 VSIEYTDR
+755 VSIEYIDR
-763 PLNEAY
+763 PLNEMY

-779 YDRNSNKIVVNRN
+779 YDRKSNAIVVNRN

-837 KYEDHASKNVYEF
+837 KHDDHASKNVYEF

-878 KIIDWFKRLFGKNT
+878 RIIDWFKRLFGKNT

-1018 DEAEK
+1018 DEAER

-1032 STAQITNDT
+1032 STTQITNDT

-1215 ERDVDGKKTG
+1215 ERGVDGKKTG

-1319 DSSTNKPR
+1319 DSNTNKPR

-1332 IDEYQKYIR
+1332 IDEYQKYNR

-1386 SKVDMD
+1386 SKVDMN

-1399 RMKNMEGY
+1399 RMKNVDGY

-1715 RMACNYENKKKV
+1715 RMACNYENKKKI

-1858 GKNQANNKLIGVLE
+1858 GKNQANNKLIGALE

-1890 RIGRMITRATEP
+1890 RIGRMITRAVEP
-1902 YAAFK
+1902 YSAFK
-1907 LMSFLPNSVFAV
+1907 LMSFLPNSAFTV

-2034 PKNIENTISPV
+2034 PKNIENTISPM

-2171 TPLIQTFVDINR
+2171 TPLIQTFVDVNR
-2183 VINPLSYLSS
+2183 AINPLSYLSS

>member
-1 MKIICPNLKNKEVAR
+1 MKIICPNLKNEEVAK

-78 SFKKWFGESKVV
+78 SFKEWFGDWTGNVSIDIDSKDAIDYLYSTNTELSKVGSKEEYAQYVNSIYPNSLINSIYWHGTDSDLSQGVENTKKGKGSGAPETGAEMYFNKQPWASLQYISGVNRNIPDTEGYNNWVKLWWELKEALGNGRMDTDEWKNEIIGPNTRQYSPNKRGIFNRDKGGSNGKYLSERKARYGYQDKTDKEFFEEVFDIRYGKETFNDWVNRKKSEFQDVWESRQVKKGMYPAVLNVQNPIVEKNQNTYYEEQRGLFTKAKKDKNDAIVSDEANNEFGSDVVVIFNPKENVHFLGTKQDIENFKNWKSSNKDKTNVSKVV
-90 DENGEPLVVYHGTG
+90 DENSEPLLVWHGT
-104 TPNKIEEF
+104 TE
-112 KSKNNKIWFT
+112 
-122 DKSTAQAY
+122 
-130 ANFDQDMRDEVGLDS
+130 NFDAFSKSWRGATDPGDWGLGFYFSPKKS
-145 SNNIYPVFLS
+145 SSEMYGDTLMPVFLS
-155 IKNPKY
+155 IKNPVPKEKFQMINSFGREKVKPITLKEKIQENIKITKFTIDGIEEQLY
-161 FDNVSYTT
+161 GNDPEYKHYREEGSLLNKMHKKELERYKDKLKDLQTQLQTKSKEELDYDINKKWNDNVEDINKYDGVIPNISSGKTIK
-169 LENFES
+169 ENYEI
-175 ADNDGMIATNVSD
+175 IAK
-188 YEGSQEQIVAFNPNQ
+188 EPNQ
-203 IKSVDNQGTF
+203 IKSIDNQGTF
-213 SIQDNN
+213 STQDNN
-219 IYNQKIVSRE
+219 IYLADSNSENTSQ
-229 TRLENF
+229 LESMQ
-235 YNSYVKLRT
+235 SY
-244 KTVEKAENET
+244 
-254 ELRKRRSKLS
+254 
-264 SNSKLHETNLDAI
+264 SNSKE
-277 MQEILGIYIYDADY
+277 
-291 STTDS
+291 
-296 TLRELNNL
+296 
-304 SESRYL
+304 
-310 TLLNEEIDK
+310 
-319 LDRLLIPVD
+319 
-328 SLIAAVNN
+328 
-336 INKGYN
+336 
-342 KLSDYSKEVQ
+342 
-352 DRLFNMPVYRE
+352 
-363 ATELPVITR
+363 
-372 AKSLKQYNA
+372 
-381 YQKIKYNKELNTFI
+381 
-395 SNLKLTQLKLAA
+395 
-407 RKYHLDTIKMF
+407 
-418 VEEYDRGFEDMK
+418 
-430 LKVLDEYLYRTSLLS
+430 
-445 KKAPK
+445 
-450 LQGTYNLLEDLAKG
+450 
-464 QSELDSKNANEQIQK
+464 
-479 ISNVTNIKQALE
+479 
-491 LLSKELPE
+491 
-499 YAPFIRHLQEIP
+499 
-511 YYEDILIEIDYNS
+511 
-524 EDSFALTKA
+524 
-533 VGNTSFKIDPETNE
+533 
-547 YTAKITIN
+547 
-555 KESFGYRTLLH
+555 
-566 EIVHAFSSIALAGR
+566 
-580 DEHGNNEFV
+580 
-589 SDIIAIIDHCNKYF
+589 
-603 EIPKIFGT
+603 
-611 LMQDSLNYG
+611 
-620 FTNPQEFIAEFFSN
+620 
-634 PAFQM
+634 
-639 LLKEIPTIGE
+639 
-649 TEIKEKNI
+649 
-657 FKSVVEAITKF
+657 
-668 FASFFNKEKNLYNQ
+668 
-682 IEPLMY
+682 
-688 KIIDFQS
+688 
-695 DLHKNNTIKYN
+695 
-706 PNREYNSDNYTNN
+706 
-719 QVITKVISNSKDLLD
+719 LLD
-734 NSRSKMA
+734 NMDSEMA
-741 TVLRDVANKINMHP
+741 TVLNDVAAKINMHP

-763 PLNEAY
+763 PLNEVY

-837 KYEDHASKNVYEF
+837 KHEDHASKNVYEF

-981 SNLRSIQNSITD
+981 SSLRSIQNSITD
-993 VEGVNNITNFLN
+993 VEGVNNIANFLN

-1399 RMKNMEGY
+1399 RMKNVEGY

-1593 NRKAYNAVMRDPAL
+1593 NRKDYNAVMRDPAL

-1715 RMACNYENKKKV
+1715 RMACNYENKKKI

-1737 ITNAGSIRQK
+1737 ITNAGSIIQK

-1835 HDFTIANSILTK
+1835 HDFTIANGILTK

-1853 VASQF
+1853 AASQF
-1858 GKNQANNKLIGVLE
+1858 GKNQANNKLVGALE

-2034 PKNIENTISPV
+2034 PKNIENTISPM

-2094 QYPDVDIKKQI
+2094 QYPDVDVKKQI

-2171 TPLIQTFVDINR
+2171 TPLIQTFVDVNR

>member
-63 DRVAAIQAKARTYSK
+63 DRVAAIQAKAKTYSK
-78 SFKKWFGESKVV
+78 SFKNWFGDWTNNVSTDIDSTDAIDYLYSTNTELSKVGGKEEYAQYVNSIYPNSLINSIYWHGTDSDLFQGIENTKKGKGSGAPETGTEMYFNRQPWASLQYISGVNRNITDTEGYNNWVKLWWELKEALGNGRMDTDEWKNEIIGPNTRQYSPNKRGIFNRDKGGSNGKYLSERKARYGYQDKTDKEFFEEVFDIRYGKETFNDWVNRKKSEFQDVWKSRQVKKGMYPAVLNVQNPIVEKNQNTYYEEQRGLFTKAKRDKNDAIVSNEANNEFGSDVVVIFNPKENVHFLGTKQDIESFKNWKSSNKDKTNVSKVV
-90 DENGEPLVVYHGTG
+90 DENGEPLVIYHGGASGIDTFYNPKDN
-104 TPNKIEEF
+104 PNYKNTKHQGYIGY
-112 KSKNNKIWFT
+112 KSSIRVGIYFSKYLDVAKNYKAPYGKNGK
-122 DKSTAQAY
+122 
-130 ANFDQDMRDEVGLDS
+130 
-145 SNNIYPVFLS
+145 IYPVFLS
-155 IKNPKY
+155 IKNPK
-161 FDNVSYTT
+161 NVSFTET
-169 LENFES
+169 LKSRLIRFGTFGLIKKPTVDAISENELETLYR
-175 ADNDGMIATNVSD
+175 DYDGVNHSSGT
-188 YEGSQEQIVAFNPNQ
+188 EIVVFNSNQ
-203 IKSVDNQGTF
+203 IKSIDNQGTF
-213 SIQDNN
+213 STQDNN
-219 IYNQKIVSRE
+219 IYLADSNS
-229 TRLENF
+229 ENISQLKSMQ
-235 YNSYVKLRT
+235 SY
-244 KTVEKAENET
+244 
-254 ELRKRRSKLS
+254 
-264 SNSKLHETNLDAI
+264 SNSKE
-277 MQEILGIYIYDADY
+277 
-291 STTDS
+291 
-296 TLRELNNL
+296 
-304 SESRYL
+304 
-310 TLLNEEIDK
+310 
-319 LDRLLIPVD
+319 
-328 SLIAAVNN
+328 
-336 INKGYN
+336 
-342 KLSDYSKEVQ
+342 
-352 DRLFNMPVYRE
+352 
-363 ATELPVITR
+363 
-372 AKSLKQYNA
+372 
-381 YQKIKYNKELNTFI
+381 
-395 SNLKLTQLKLAA
+395 
-407 RKYHLDTIKMF
+407 
-418 VEEYDRGFEDMK
+418 
-430 LKVLDEYLYRTSLLS
+430 
-445 KKAPK
+445 
-450 LQGTYNLLEDLAKG
+450 
-464 QSELDSKNANEQIQK
+464 
-479 ISNVTNIKQALE
+479 
-491 LLSKELPE
+491 
-499 YAPFIRHLQEIP
+499 
-511 YYEDILIEIDYNS
+511 
-524 EDSFALTKA
+524 
-533 VGNTSFKIDPETNE
+533 
-547 YTAKITIN
+547 
-555 KESFGYRTLLH
+555 
-566 EIVHAFSSIALAGR
+566 
-580 DEHGNNEFV
+580 
-589 SDIIAIIDHCNKYF
+589 
-603 EIPKIFGT
+603 
-611 LMQDSLNYG
+611 
-620 FTNPQEFIAEFFSN
+620 
-634 PAFQM
+634 
-639 LLKEIPTIGE
+639 
-649 TEIKEKNI
+649 
-657 FKSVVEAITKF
+657 
-668 FASFFNKEKNLYNQ
+668 
-682 IEPLMY
+682 
-688 KIIDFQS
+688 
-695 DLHKNNTIKYN
+695 
-706 PNREYNSDNYTNN
+706 
-719 QVITKVISNSKDLLD
+719 LLD
-734 NSRSKMA
+734 NMNSEMA
-741 TVLRDVANKINMHP
+741 TILNDVANKINMQS

-763 PLNEAY
+763 PLNEIY

-824 ANELRKIQKEYAE
+824 ASELRKIQKEYAE

-1174 VIKLLRKVIGD
+1174 VIKLLRKVVGD

-1200 LYKAAKETRDHNLLF
+1200 LYNAAKDTRDHNLLF

-1265 WIQYQKDYNDWKS
+1265 WIQYQKDYNNWKS

-1351 PYDPITGE
+1351 PYDPISGE

-1399 RMKNMEGY
+1399 RMKNVEGY

-1647 GSRGLITG
+1647 GNRGLITG

-1686 NIMPTMYTTMLT
+1686 NIMPTMYTTMLA

-1709 AITKYY
+1709 AIAKYY

-1788 LDKVFEYFS
+1788 LDKVFEHFS

-1835 HDFTIANSILTK
+1835 HDFTIANGILTK

-1853 VASQF
+1853 AASQF
-1858 GKNQANNKLIGVLE
+1858 GKNQANNKLVGVLE

-1878 NQEEDLSNTNRW
+1878 NQEEDFSNTNRW

-1902 YAAFK
+1902 YSAFK
-1907 LMSFLPNSVFAV
+1907 LMSFLPNSAFAI

-1924 YKLIRLEDG
+1924 YRLIRLEDG

-2034 PKNIENTISPV
+2034 PKNIENTISPM

-2070 DRNLIKLLR
+2070 DRKLIKLLR

-2171 TPLIQTFVDINR
+2171 TPLIQTFVDVNR

>member
-1 MKIICPNLKNKEVAR
+1 MKIICPNLKNEEVAK

-78 SFKKWFGESKVV
+78 SFKEWFGDWTGNVSIDIDSKDAIDYLYSTNTELSKVGSKEEYAQYVNSIYPNSLINSIYWHGTDSDLSQGVENTKKGKGSGAPETGAEMYFNKQPWASLQYISGVNRNIPDTEGYNNWVKLWWELKEALGNGRMDTDEWKNEIIGPNTRQYSPNKRGIFNRDKGGSNGKYLSERKARYGYQDKTDKEFFEEVFDIRYGKETFNDWVNRKKSEFQDIWESRQVKKGMYPAVLNVQNPIVEKNQNTYYEEQRGLFTKAKKDKNDAIVSDEANNEFGSDVVVIFNPKENVHFLGTKQDIENFKNWKSSNKDKTNVSKVV
-90 DENGEPLVVYHGTG
+90 DENGEPKLMFRTDDKGKNIMGRGDGGPFFATDNILVAA
-104 TPNKIEEF
+104 
-112 KSKNNKIWFT
+112 S
-122 DKSTAQAY
+122 Y
-130 ANFDQDMRDEVGLDS
+130 AFEDS
-145 SNNIYPVFLS
+145 SSLYKGFINL
-155 IKNPKY
+155 KNPYIINEESHGFYLMYNGKQTSIPEITETLIKEGY
-161 FDNVSYTT
+161 DGVLYKRVWDVGDYIDYDPETDYWASNV
-169 LENFES
+169 
-175 ADNDGMIATNVSD
+175 AV
-188 YEGSQEQIVAFNPNQ
+188 FNPNQ
-203 IKSVDNQGTF
+203 MKSIDNQGTF
-213 SIQDNN
+213 STQDNN
-219 IYNQKIVSRE
+219 IYLADSNTENISQ
-229 TRLENF
+229 LESMQ
-235 YNSYVKLRT
+235 SY
-244 KTVEKAENET
+244 
-254 ELRKRRSKLS
+254 
-264 SNSKLHETNLDAI
+264 SNSKE
-277 MQEILGIYIYDADY
+277 
-291 STTDS
+291 
-296 TLRELNNL
+296 
-304 SESRYL
+304 
-310 TLLNEEIDK
+310 
-319 LDRLLIPVD
+319 
-328 SLIAAVNN
+328 
-336 INKGYN
+336 
-342 KLSDYSKEVQ
+342 
-352 DRLFNMPVYRE
+352 
-363 ATELPVITR
+363 
-372 AKSLKQYNA
+372 
-381 YQKIKYNKELNTFI
+381 
-395 SNLKLTQLKLAA
+395 
-407 RKYHLDTIKMF
+407 
-418 VEEYDRGFEDMK
+418 
-430 LKVLDEYLYRTSLLS
+430 
-445 KKAPK
+445 
-450 LQGTYNLLEDLAKG
+450 
-464 QSELDSKNANEQIQK
+464 
-479 ISNVTNIKQALE
+479 
-491 LLSKELPE
+491 
-499 YAPFIRHLQEIP
+499 
-511 YYEDILIEIDYNS
+511 
-524 EDSFALTKA
+524 
-533 VGNTSFKIDPETNE
+533 
-547 YTAKITIN
+547 
-555 KESFGYRTLLH
+555 
-566 EIVHAFSSIALAGR
+566 
-580 DEHGNNEFV
+580 
-589 SDIIAIIDHCNKYF
+589 
-603 EIPKIFGT
+603 
-611 LMQDSLNYG
+611 
-620 FTNPQEFIAEFFSN
+620 
-634 PAFQM
+634 
-639 LLKEIPTIGE
+639 
-649 TEIKEKNI
+649 
-657 FKSVVEAITKF
+657 
-668 FASFFNKEKNLYNQ
+668 
-682 IEPLMY
+682 
-688 KIIDFQS
+688 
-695 DLHKNNTIKYN
+695 
-706 PNREYNSDNYTNN
+706 
-719 QVITKVISNSKDLLD
+719 LLD
-734 NSRSKMA
+734 NMNSKMA
-741 TVLRDVANKINMHP
+741 TVLNDVASKINMQP

-763 PLNEAY
+763 PLNEMY

-779 YDRNSNKIVVNRN
+779 YDRKSNTIVVNRN

-806 HEIAHAIT
+806 HEITHAIT

-837 KYEDHASKNVYEF
+837 KHEDHASKNVYEF

-878 KIIDWFKRLFGKNT
+878 RIIDWFKRLFGKNT

-952 AENRVASLRYNVIE
+952 AENRMASLRYNVIE

-1018 DEAEK
+1018 DEAER

-1200 LYKAAKETRDHNLLF
+1200 LYKAAKETRDHKLLF

-1247 LKNHKLA
+1247 LKKHKLA

-1265 WIQYQKDYNDWKS
+1265 WIQYQKDYNDWKA
-1278 ENCERKYTPEFYA
+1278 ENCERKYTPEFYT

-1332 IDEYQKYIR
+1332 IDEYQKYNR

-1386 SKVDMD
+1386 SKIDMD

-1715 RMACNYENKKKV
+1715 RMACNYENKKKI

-1747 GFTKPAASSKLADAV
+1747 SFTKPAASSKLADAV

-1835 HDFTIANSILTK
+1835 HDFTIANGILTK

-1853 VASQF
+1853 AASQF
-1858 GKNQANNKLIGVLE
+1858 GKNQANNKLVGVLE

-1890 RIGRMITRATEP
+1890 RIGRMITRAVEP
-1902 YAAFK
+1902 YSAFK

-2034 PKNIENTISPV
+2034 PKNIENTISPM

-2171 TPLIQTFVDINR
+2171 TPLIQTFVDVNR

>member
-78 SFKKWFGESKVV
+78 SFKEWFGDWQSEDKTNVSKVV
-90 DENGEPLVVYHGTG
+90 DENSEPLVVYHGSSSEFDTFAIPSVDNRQYLSTKIAPKFFF
-104 TPNKIEEF
+104 TPSIKTAKSFISPRDEAILHIVDRELDFIPLDEVQKGEEDEF
-112 KSKNNKIWFT
+112 VWGYIAKKLKGVTVEELKNIWFSHVEAGDVHT
-122 DKSTAQAY
+122 YKNPNRDKL
-130 ANFDQDMRDEVGLDS
+130 F
-145 SNNIYPVFLS
+145 YPVFLS
-155 IKNPKY
+155 AKNLLVIDGKGERA
-161 FDNVSYTT
+161 DKVLS
-169 LENFES
+169 ENKNEIDANES
-175 ADNDGMIATNVSD
+175 VLITNIDETRESKPISD
-188 YEGSQEQIVAFNPNQ
+188 YLVSNPNQ
-203 IKSVDNQGTF
+203 IKSIDNQGTF
-213 SIQDNN
+213 STQDNN
-219 IYNQKIVSRE
+219 IYLADSNSENTSQ
-229 TRLENF
+229 LESMQ
-235 YNSYVKLRT
+235 SY
-244 KTVEKAENET
+244 
-254 ELRKRRSKLS
+254 
-264 SNSKLHETNLDAI
+264 SNSKE
-277 MQEILGIYIYDADY
+277 
-291 STTDS
+291 
-296 TLRELNNL
+296 
-304 SESRYL
+304 
-310 TLLNEEIDK
+310 
-319 LDRLLIPVD
+319 
-328 SLIAAVNN
+328 
-336 INKGYN
+336 
-342 KLSDYSKEVQ
+342 
-352 DRLFNMPVYRE
+352 
-363 ATELPVITR
+363 
-372 AKSLKQYNA
+372 
-381 YQKIKYNKELNTFI
+381 
-395 SNLKLTQLKLAA
+395 
-407 RKYHLDTIKMF
+407 
-418 VEEYDRGFEDMK
+418 
-430 LKVLDEYLYRTSLLS
+430 
-445 KKAPK
+445 
-450 LQGTYNLLEDLAKG
+450 
-464 QSELDSKNANEQIQK
+464 
-479 ISNVTNIKQALE
+479 
-491 LLSKELPE
+491 
-499 YAPFIRHLQEIP
+499 
-511 YYEDILIEIDYNS
+511 
-524 EDSFALTKA
+524 
-533 VGNTSFKIDPETNE
+533 
-547 YTAKITIN
+547 
-555 KESFGYRTLLH
+555 
-566 EIVHAFSSIALAGR
+566 
-580 DEHGNNEFV
+580 
-589 SDIIAIIDHCNKYF
+589 
-603 EIPKIFGT
+603 
-611 LMQDSLNYG
+611 
-620 FTNPQEFIAEFFSN
+620 
-634 PAFQM
+634 
-639 LLKEIPTIGE
+639 
-649 TEIKEKNI
+649 
-657 FKSVVEAITKF
+657 
-668 FASFFNKEKNLYNQ
+668 
-682 IEPLMY
+682 
-688 KIIDFQS
+688 
-695 DLHKNNTIKYN
+695 
-706 PNREYNSDNYTNN
+706 
-719 QVITKVISNSKDLLD
+719 LLD
-734 NSRSKMA
+734 NMDSEMA
-741 TVLRDVANKINMHP
+741 TVLNDVAAKINMQP

-763 PLNEAY
+763 PLNEVY

-837 KYEDHASKNVYEF
+837 KHEDHASKNVYEF

-952 AENRVASLRYNVIE
+952 AENRMASLRYNVIE

-981 SNLRSIQNSITD
+981 SSLRSIQNSITD

-1005 GSLEYVDNVLYSL
+1005 GSLEYVDNVIYSL
-1018 DEAEK
+1018 DEAER

-1174 VIKLLRKVIGD
+1174 VIKLLRKVVGD

-1200 LYKAAKETRDHNLLF
+1200 LYNAAKDTRDHTLLF

-1319 DSSTNKPR
+1319 DGSTNKPR

-1351 PYDPITGE
+1351 PYDPVTGE

-1399 RMKNMEGY
+1399 RMKNIEGY

-1425 WELTDEFKEKVSK
+1425 WELTDEFKEKISK

-1490 NVRKRTKKTV
+1490 NVRKRTKKT
-1500 GSVRLFKSEL
+1500 GSSVRLFKSEL

-1525 EDIWVDDKGVKHY
+1525 DDIWVDDKGVKHY

-1788 LDKVFEYFS
+1788 LDKVFEHFS

-1835 HDFTIANSILTK
+1835 HDFTIANGILTK

-1853 VASQF
+1853 AASQF
-1858 GKNQANNKLIGVLE
+1858 GKNQANNKLVGALE

-1890 RIGRMITRATEP
+1890 RIGRMITRAAEP
-1902 YAAFK
+1902 YSAFK
-1907 LMSFLPNSVFAV
+1907 LMSFLPNSAFTV

-2034 PKNIENTISPV
+2034 PKNIENTISPM

-2070 DRNLIKLLR
+2070 DRKLIKLLR

-2094 QYPDVDIKKQI
+2094 QYPDVDVKKQI
-2105 DLHIRRFNAQIFTY
+2105 DLHIRRFNAQMFTY

-2157 RYNAMDVFDILNSI
+2157 RYNAMDIFDILNSI
-2171 TPLIQTFVDINR
+2171 TPLTQTFEDINR

>member
-37 NGNGID
+37 NGYGLD

-78 SFKKWFGESKVV
+78 SFKEWFGDWTGNVSIDIDSKDAIDYLYSTNTELSKVGSKEEYTQYVNSIYPNSLINSIYWHGTDSDLSQGIENTKKGKGSGAPETGTEMYFNKQPWASLQYLSGVNRNIPDTEGYNNWVKLWWELKEALGNGRMDTDEWKNEIIGPNTRQYSPNKRGIFNRDKGGSNGKYLSERKARYGYQDKTDKEFFEEVFDIRYGKETFNDWVNRKKSEFQNVWKSRQVKKGMYPAVLNIQNPIVEKNQNTYYEEQRGLFTKAKRDKNDAIVSNEANNEFGSDVVVIFNPKENVHFLGTKQDIESFKNWKSSNKDKTNVSKIV
-90 DENGEPLVVYHGTG
+90 DENGEPKLMFRTDDKGKNIMGRGDGGPFFATDNILVAA
-104 TPNKIEEF
+104 
-112 KSKNNKIWFT
+112 S
-122 DKSTAQAY
+122 Y
-130 ANFDQDMRDEVGLDS
+130 AFEDS
-145 SNNIYPVFLS
+145 SSLYKGFINL
-155 IKNPKY
+155 KNPYIINEESHGFYLMYNGKQTSIPEITETLIKEGY
-161 FDNVSYTT
+161 DGVLYKRVWDVGDYIDYDPETDYWASNV
-169 LENFES
+169 
-175 ADNDGMIATNVSD
+175 AV
-188 YEGSQEQIVAFNPNQ
+188 FNPNQ
-203 IKSVDNQGTF
+203 MKSIDNQGTF
-213 SIQDNN
+213 STQDNN
-219 IYNQKIVSRE
+219 IYLADSNSENTIQ
-229 TRLENF
+229 LESMQ
-235 YNSYVKLRT
+235 SY
-244 KTVEKAENET
+244 
-254 ELRKRRSKLS
+254 
-264 SNSKLHETNLDAI
+264 SNSKE
-277 MQEILGIYIYDADY
+277 
-291 STTDS
+291 
-296 TLRELNNL
+296 
-304 SESRYL
+304 
-310 TLLNEEIDK
+310 
-319 LDRLLIPVD
+319 
-328 SLIAAVNN
+328 
-336 INKGYN
+336 
-342 KLSDYSKEVQ
+342 
-352 DRLFNMPVYRE
+352 
-363 ATELPVITR
+363 
-372 AKSLKQYNA
+372 
-381 YQKIKYNKELNTFI
+381 
-395 SNLKLTQLKLAA
+395 
-407 RKYHLDTIKMF
+407 
-418 VEEYDRGFEDMK
+418 
-430 LKVLDEYLYRTSLLS
+430 
-445 KKAPK
+445 
-450 LQGTYNLLEDLAKG
+450 
-464 QSELDSKNANEQIQK
+464 
-479 ISNVTNIKQALE
+479 
-491 LLSKELPE
+491 
-499 YAPFIRHLQEIP
+499 
-511 YYEDILIEIDYNS
+511 
-524 EDSFALTKA
+524 
-533 VGNTSFKIDPETNE
+533 
-547 YTAKITIN
+547 
-555 KESFGYRTLLH
+555 
-566 EIVHAFSSIALAGR
+566 
-580 DEHGNNEFV
+580 
-589 SDIIAIIDHCNKYF
+589 
-603 EIPKIFGT
+603 
-611 LMQDSLNYG
+611 
-620 FTNPQEFIAEFFSN
+620 
-634 PAFQM
+634 
-639 LLKEIPTIGE
+639 
-649 TEIKEKNI
+649 
-657 FKSVVEAITKF
+657 
-668 FASFFNKEKNLYNQ
+668 
-682 IEPLMY
+682 
-688 KIIDFQS
+688 
-695 DLHKNNTIKYN
+695 
-706 PNREYNSDNYTNN
+706 
-719 QVITKVISNSKDLLD
+719 LLD
-734 NSRSKMA
+734 NMDSEMA
-741 TVLRDVANKINMHP
+741 TVLNDVANKIDMQP

-763 PLNEAY
+763 PLNEIY

-779 YDRNSNKIVVNRN
+779 YDRNSNTIVVNRN

-837 KYEDHASKNVYEF
+837 KHEDHASKNVYEF
-850 AAELFSNPEVIHN
+850 AAELFSNPDVIHN

-878 KIIDWFKRLFGKNT
+878 RIIDWFKRLFGKNT

-944 VFSDMVKT
+944 VFSDMIKT
-952 AENRVASLRYNVIE
+952 AENRMASLRYNVIE

-981 SNLRSIQNSITD
+981 SSLRSIQNSITD

-1005 GSLEYVDNVLYSL
+1005 GSLEYVDNVIYSL
-1018 DEAEK
+1018 DEAER

-1096 VVDGLIREFS
+1096 IVDGLIREFS
-1106 SKKMIDRENIGYM
+1106 SKKMVDRENIGYM

-1133 TEMEEAK
+1133 TEMEEVK

-1319 DSSTNKPR
+1319 DSNTNKPR

-1399 RMKNMEGY
+1399 RMKNIEGY

-1425 WELTDEFKEKVSK
+1425 WELTDEFKEKVSR

-1490 NVRKRTKKTV
+1490 NVRKRTKKTAS
-1500 GSVRLFKSEL
+1500 GVRLFKSEL
-1510 SDLAKENGGKSAVSP
+1510 SDIAKENGGKSAVSS

-1593 NRKAYNAVMRDPAL
+1593 NRKAYNAIMRDPAL
-1607 VNLRNVILDVM
+1607 VNLRNVILDIM

-1647 GSRGLITG
+1647 GNRGLITG
-1655 TRNYMVDAFGIQP
+1655 TRNYMIDAFGIQP

-1709 AITKYY
+1709 AIAKYY

-1853 VASQF
+1853 AASQF
-1858 GKNQANNKLIGVLE
+1858 GKNQANNKLIGALE

-1890 RIGRMITRATEP
+1890 RIGRMITRAAEP
-1902 YAAFK
+1902 YSAFK
-1907 LMSFLPNSVFAV
+1907 LMSFLPNSAFTV
-1919 SVYLN
+1919 SIYLN

-2034 PKNIENTISPV
+2034 PKNIENTISPM

-2070 DRNLIKLLR
+2070 DRKLIKLLR

-2094 QYPDVDIKKQI
+2094 QYPDVDVKKQI

-2171 TPLIQTFVDINR
+2171 TPLIQTFVDVNR

>member
-63 DRVAAIQAKARTYSK
+63 DRVAAIQAKAKTYSK
-78 SFKKWFGESKVV
+78 SFKNWFGDWTNNVSTDIDSTDAIDYLYSTNTELSKVGGKEEYAQYVNSIYPNSLINSIYWHGTDSDLFQGIENTKKGKGSGAPETGTEMYFNRQPWASLQYISGVNRNITDTEGYNNWVKLWWELKEALGNGRMDTDEWKNEIIGPNTRQYSPNKRGIFNRDKGGSNGKYLSERKARYGYQDKTDKEFFEEVFDIRYGKETFNDWVNRKKSEFQDVWKSRQVKKGMYPAVLNVQNPIVEKNQNTYYEEQRGLFTKAKRDKNDAIVSNEANNEFGSDVVVIFNPKENVHFLGTKQDIESFKNWKSSNKDKTNVSKVV
-90 DENGEPLVVYHGTG
+90 DKNGEPLVVYHGTG
-104 TPNKIEEF
+104 IPNKIEEF

-203 IKSVDNQGTF
+203 IKSIDNQGTF
-213 SIQDNN
+213 STQKNN
-219 IYNQKIVSRE
+219 IYLADSNSENTIQ
-229 TRLENF
+229 LESMQ
-235 YNSYVKLRT
+235 SY
-244 KTVEKAENET
+244 
-254 ELRKRRSKLS
+254 
-264 SNSKLHETNLDAI
+264 SNSKE
-277 MQEILGIYIYDADY
+277 
-291 STTDS
+291 
-296 TLRELNNL
+296 
-304 SESRYL
+304 
-310 TLLNEEIDK
+310 
-319 LDRLLIPVD
+319 
-328 SLIAAVNN
+328 
-336 INKGYN
+336 
-342 KLSDYSKEVQ
+342 
-352 DRLFNMPVYRE
+352 
-363 ATELPVITR
+363 
-372 AKSLKQYNA
+372 
-381 YQKIKYNKELNTFI
+381 
-395 SNLKLTQLKLAA
+395 
-407 RKYHLDTIKMF
+407 
-418 VEEYDRGFEDMK
+418 
-430 LKVLDEYLYRTSLLS
+430 
-445 KKAPK
+445 
-450 LQGTYNLLEDLAKG
+450 
-464 QSELDSKNANEQIQK
+464 
-479 ISNVTNIKQALE
+479 
-491 LLSKELPE
+491 
-499 YAPFIRHLQEIP
+499 
-511 YYEDILIEIDYNS
+511 
-524 EDSFALTKA
+524 
-533 VGNTSFKIDPETNE
+533 
-547 YTAKITIN
+547 
-555 KESFGYRTLLH
+555 
-566 EIVHAFSSIALAGR
+566 
-580 DEHGNNEFV
+580 
-589 SDIIAIIDHCNKYF
+589 
-603 EIPKIFGT
+603 
-611 LMQDSLNYG
+611 
-620 FTNPQEFIAEFFSN
+620 
-634 PAFQM
+634 
-639 LLKEIPTIGE
+639 
-649 TEIKEKNI
+649 
-657 FKSVVEAITKF
+657 
-668 FASFFNKEKNLYNQ
+668 
-682 IEPLMY
+682 
-688 KIIDFQS
+688 
-695 DLHKNNTIKYN
+695 
-706 PNREYNSDNYTNN
+706 
-719 QVITKVISNSKDLLD
+719 LLD
-734 NSRSKMA
+734 NMDSEMA
-741 TVLRDVANKINMHP
+741 TVLNDVANKIDMQP

-763 PLNEAY
+763 PLNEIY

-779 YDRNSNKIVVNRN
+779 YDRNSNTIVINRN

-824 ANELRKIQKEYAE
+824 ASELRKIQKEYAE

-1133 TEMEEAK
+1133 TEMKEAK

-1174 VIKLLRKVIGD
+1174 VIKLLRKVVGD

-1200 LYKAAKETRDHNLLF
+1200 LYNAAKDTRDHNLLF

-1265 WIQYQKDYNDWKS
+1265 WIQYQKDYNNWKS

-1332 IDEYQKYIR
+1332 VEEYQKYNR

-1351 PYDPITGE
+1351 PYDPVTGE

-1399 RMKNMEGY
+1399 RMKNIEGY

-1425 WELTDEFKEKVSK
+1425 WELTDEFKEKISK

-1490 NVRKRTKKTV
+1490 NVRKRTKKT
-1500 GSVRLFKSEL
+1500 GSSVRLFKSEL
-1510 SDLAKENGGKSAVSP
+1510 SDLAKENGGKSAVLP
-1525 EDIWVDDKGVKHY
+1525 DDIWVDDKGVKHY

-1557 NSNWAETSEESKF
+1557 NSNWAETSEESRF

-1647 GSRGLITG
+1647 GNKGLITG

-1686 NIMPTMYTTMLT
+1686 NIMPTMYTTMLA

-1709 AITKYY
+1709 AIAKYY

-1788 LDKVFEYFS
+1788 LDKVFEHFS

-1835 HDFTIANSILTK
+1835 HDFTIANGILTK

-1853 VASQF
+1853 AASQF
-1858 GKNQANNKLIGVLE
+1858 GKNQANNKLVGALE

-1890 RIGRMITRATEP
+1890 RIGRMITRAVEP
-1902 YAAFK
+1902 YSAFK

-2034 PKNIENTISPV
+2034 PKNIENTISPM

-2094 QYPDVDIKKQI
+2094 QYPDVDVKKQI

-2171 TPLIQTFVDINR
+2171 TPLIQTFVDVNR

>member
-37 NGNGID
+37 NGNSID

-63 DRVAAIQAKARTYSK
+63 DRVAAIQAKARTYSE
-78 SFKKWFGESKVV
+78 SFRDWFGDWTNTIKPGNIIFGHPAIGKTYSLESGKYKDKLIDWDEEFNTKRDKWIEDHSNTVKGTPEYKKARNEYLIYPERHPDYVEFIKSEWERVKNKVKKEGKILFASPHNLLKMFPQDFNRIINLKDDDFIKRNIGRGGKEKESKLWKEGINETISNTTGIPVEYLNENQYFEDYLNKHLGISKVV
-90 DENGEPLVVYHGTG
+90 DENGEPLIVYHGTRTSDG
-104 TPNKIEEF
+104 IEKEGFSSNMSGKGNRGANQGYFYFSNNYENAEYTGVKNEEIEPLIDLITSVYDMFDTTKLPSIKELYTIIDDLIKEKRKINDNIRNLKEDSIIKKLIKPILKLTNKDYKSSKELKEQYRNTINEIDIELEELDT
-112 KSKNNKIWFT
+112 KIKNIYNL
-122 DKSTAQAY
+122 
-130 ANFDQDMRDEVGLDS
+130 NLGLDYLKGDRSKTSVNTLYFIKS
-145 SNNIYPVFLS
+145 SINSKSPYRQIAANKLINILYGTKNLKYSPKVFPVYLN
-155 IKNPKY
+155 IKNPLSSDFGMKETDKNPLKSGPFSEDY
-161 FDNVSYTT
+161 ILYNNLESGLLKELTKPEYDGSISRNKFDILFGDVY
-169 LENFES
+169 
-175 ADNDGMIATNVSD
+175 IAKHS
-188 YEGSQEQIVAFNPNQ
+188 NQ
-203 IKSVDNQGTF
+203 IKSIDNQGTF
-213 SIQDNN
+213 STQDNN
-219 IYNQKIVSRE
+219 IYLADSNSENTSQ
-229 TRLENF
+229 LESMQ
-235 YNSYVKLRT
+235 SY
-244 KTVEKAENET
+244 
-254 ELRKRRSKLS
+254 
-264 SNSKLHETNLDAI
+264 SNSKE
-277 MQEILGIYIYDADY
+277 
-291 STTDS
+291 
-296 TLRELNNL
+296 
-304 SESRYL
+304 
-310 TLLNEEIDK
+310 
-319 LDRLLIPVD
+319 
-328 SLIAAVNN
+328 
-336 INKGYN
+336 
-342 KLSDYSKEVQ
+342 
-352 DRLFNMPVYRE
+352 
-363 ATELPVITR
+363 
-372 AKSLKQYNA
+372 
-381 YQKIKYNKELNTFI
+381 
-395 SNLKLTQLKLAA
+395 
-407 RKYHLDTIKMF
+407 
-418 VEEYDRGFEDMK
+418 
-430 LKVLDEYLYRTSLLS
+430 
-445 KKAPK
+445 
-450 LQGTYNLLEDLAKG
+450 
-464 QSELDSKNANEQIQK
+464 
-479 ISNVTNIKQALE
+479 
-491 LLSKELPE
+491 
-499 YAPFIRHLQEIP
+499 
-511 YYEDILIEIDYNS
+511 
-524 EDSFALTKA
+524 
-533 VGNTSFKIDPETNE
+533 
-547 YTAKITIN
+547 
-555 KESFGYRTLLH
+555 
-566 EIVHAFSSIALAGR
+566 
-580 DEHGNNEFV
+580 
-589 SDIIAIIDHCNKYF
+589 
-603 EIPKIFGT
+603 
-611 LMQDSLNYG
+611 
-620 FTNPQEFIAEFFSN
+620 
-634 PAFQM
+634 
-639 LLKEIPTIGE
+639 
-649 TEIKEKNI
+649 
-657 FKSVVEAITKF
+657 
-668 FASFFNKEKNLYNQ
+668 
-682 IEPLMY
+682 
-688 KIIDFQS
+688 
-695 DLHKNNTIKYN
+695 
-706 PNREYNSDNYTNN
+706 
-719 QVITKVISNSKDLLD
+719 LLD
-734 NSRSKMA
+734 NMDSEMA
-741 TVLRDVANKINMHP
+741 TVLNDVAAKINMQP

-763 PLNEAY
+763 PLNEVY

-779 YDRNSNKIVVNRN
+779 YDRNANKIVVNRN

-981 SNLRSIQNSITD
+981 SSLRSIQNSITD
-993 VEGVNNITNFLN
+993 VEGVNNIANFLN

-1191 KQVYRKYAE
+1191 KQVYRKYAA
-1200 LYKAAKETRDHNLLF
+1200 LYNAAKETRDHNLLF

-1399 RMKNMEGY
+1399 RMKNVEGY

-2034 PKNIENTISPV
+2034 PKNIENTISPM

-2070 DRNLIKLLR
+2070 DRKLIKLLR

-2094 QYPDVDIKKQI
+2094 QYPDVDVKKQI
-2105 DLHIRRFNAQIFTY
+2105 DLHIRRFNAQMFTY

-2157 RYNAMDVFDILNSI
+2157 RYNAMDIFDILNSI
-2171 TPLIQTFVDINR
+2171 TPLTQTFEDINR

>member
-1 MKIICPNLKNKEVAR
+1 MKIICPNLKNEEVAR

-49 PSKLFSDLLEHYNG
+49 PSNLFSDLLEHYNG

-78 SFKKWFGESKVV
+78 SFKEWFGDWTGNVSIDIDSKDAIDYLYSTNTELYKVGSKEEYTQYVNSIYPNSLINSIYWHGTDSDLSQGIENTKKGKGSGAPETGAEMYFNKQPWASLQYLSGVNRNIPDTEGYNNWVKLWWELKEALGNGRMDTDEWKNEIIGPNTRQYSPNKRGIFNRDKGGSNGKYLSERKARYGYQDKTDKEFFEEVFDIRYGKETFNDWVNRKKFEFQNVWKSRQVKKGMYPAVLNIQNPIVEKNQNTYYEEQRGLFTKAKRDKNDAIVSNEANNEFGSDVVVIFNPKENVHFLGTKQDIENFKNWKSSNKDKTNVSKVV
-90 DENGEPLVVYHGTG
+90 DENGEPLLVWHGT
-104 TPNKIEEF
+104 TE
-112 KSKNNKIWFT
+112 
-122 DKSTAQAY
+122 
-130 ANFDQDMRDEVGLDS
+130 NFDVFSKSWRGATDPGDWGLGFYFSPKKS
-145 SNNIYPVFLS
+145 SSEMYGNILMPVFLS
-155 IKNPKY
+155 IKNPVPNEK
-161 FDNVSYTT
+161 FQMINSFGREKVKPITLKEKIQEDIKTT
-169 LENFES
+169 KFTIKGIEEQLYG
-175 ADNDGMIATNVSD
+175 NDPD
-188 YEGSQEQIVAFNPNQ
+188 YELYRKEGSLQNIMHKKNLERYKDKLKDLQTQLQTKSKEELDYDINKKWNDNIEDINKYDGVIPNINSGKAIKENYEIVAREPNQ
-203 IKSVDNQGTF
+203 IKSIDNQGTF
-213 SIQDNN
+213 STKDNN
-219 IYNQKIVSRE
+219 IYLADSNSENISQ
-229 TRLENF
+229 LESMQ
-235 YNSYVKLRT
+235 SY
-244 KTVEKAENET
+244 
-254 ELRKRRSKLS
+254 
-264 SNSKLHETNLDAI
+264 SNSKE
-277 MQEILGIYIYDADY
+277 
-291 STTDS
+291 
-296 TLRELNNL
+296 
-304 SESRYL
+304 
-310 TLLNEEIDK
+310 
-319 LDRLLIPVD
+319 
-328 SLIAAVNN
+328 
-336 INKGYN
+336 
-342 KLSDYSKEVQ
+342 
-352 DRLFNMPVYRE
+352 
-363 ATELPVITR
+363 
-372 AKSLKQYNA
+372 
-381 YQKIKYNKELNTFI
+381 
-395 SNLKLTQLKLAA
+395 
-407 RKYHLDTIKMF
+407 
-418 VEEYDRGFEDMK
+418 
-430 LKVLDEYLYRTSLLS
+430 
-445 KKAPK
+445 
-450 LQGTYNLLEDLAKG
+450 
-464 QSELDSKNANEQIQK
+464 
-479 ISNVTNIKQALE
+479 
-491 LLSKELPE
+491 
-499 YAPFIRHLQEIP
+499 
-511 YYEDILIEIDYNS
+511 
-524 EDSFALTKA
+524 
-533 VGNTSFKIDPETNE
+533 
-547 YTAKITIN
+547 
-555 KESFGYRTLLH
+555 
-566 EIVHAFSSIALAGR
+566 
-580 DEHGNNEFV
+580 
-589 SDIIAIIDHCNKYF
+589 
-603 EIPKIFGT
+603 
-611 LMQDSLNYG
+611 
-620 FTNPQEFIAEFFSN
+620 
-634 PAFQM
+634 
-639 LLKEIPTIGE
+639 
-649 TEIKEKNI
+649 
-657 FKSVVEAITKF
+657 
-668 FASFFNKEKNLYNQ
+668 
-682 IEPLMY
+682 
-688 KIIDFQS
+688 
-695 DLHKNNTIKYN
+695 
-706 PNREYNSDNYTNN
+706 
-719 QVITKVISNSKDLLD
+719 LLD
-734 NSRSKMA
+734 NMNSEMA
-741 TVLRDVANKINMHP
+741 TVLNDVASKINMQP

-763 PLNEAY
+763 PLNEVY

-779 YDRNSNKIVVNRN
+779 YDRNSNTIVVNRN

-837 KYEDHASKNVYEF
+837 KHDDHASKNVYEF

-878 KIIDWFKRLFGKNT
+878 RIIDWFKRLFGKNT

-952 AENRVASLRYNVIE
+952 AENRMASLRYNIIE

-981 SNLRSIQNSITD
+981 SSLRSIQNSITD
-993 VEGVNNITNFLN
+993 IEGINNITNFLN
-1005 GSLEYVDNVLYSL
+1005 GSLEYVDNVIYSL
-1018 DEAEK
+1018 DEAER

-1096 VVDGLIREFS
+1096 IVDGLIREFS
-1106 SKKMIDRENIGYM
+1106 SKKMVDRENIGYM

-1319 DSSTNKPR
+1319 DSNTNKPR

-1407 TPDGSD
+1407 TSDGSD

-1425 WELTDEFKEKVSK
+1425 WELTDEFKEKVSR

-1490 NVRKRTKKTV
+1490 NVRKRTKKTAS
-1500 GSVRLFKSEL
+1500 GVRLFKSEL
-1510 SDLAKENGGKSAVSP
+1510 SDIAKENGGKSAVSS

-1607 VNLRNVILDVM
+1607 VNLRNVILDIM

-1647 GSRGLITG
+1647 GNRGLITG
-1655 TRNYMVDAFGIQP
+1655 TRNYMIDAFSIQP

-1709 AITKYY
+1709 AIAKYY

-1853 VASQF
+1853 AASQF
-1858 GKNQANNKLIGVLE
+1858 GKNQANDKLIGALE

-1890 RIGRMITRATEP
+1890 RIGRMITRAAEP
-1902 YAAFK
+1902 YSAFK
-1907 LMSFLPNSVFAV
+1907 LMSFLPNSAFTV

-2034 PKNIENTISPV
+2034 PKNIENTISPM

-2094 QYPDVDIKKQI
+2094 QYPDVDVKKQI

-2157 RYNAMDVFDILNSI
+2157 RYNAMDIFDILNSI
-2171 TPLIQTFVDINR
+2171 TPLTQTFKDINR